1 MKNPTEHSQQD
12 LSLSKTE
19 VDQLLVE
26 WHQNPVDYVSNI
38 CIHQLFEYQVE
49 KTPEQIA
56 VIFEDKQ
63 LSYQELNQRAN
74 QLAHYLQ
81 TLNAKPEVLVG
92 ICLERS
98 LEMIVGLLAILKA
111 GGAYV
116 PLDPAYPSERLA
128 LMLEDSQL
136 PILLTQQHL
145 LSKLPEHQAHVVCL
159 DSDQEAITQHSQ
171 ENLTCLVT
179 DENLSYVIYTSGST
193 GKPKGVA
200 IEHHSAVAL
209 LHWAREVFTTEDLA
223 GVLAATSICF
233 DLSVFEIFVPLCWG
247 GKVIL
252 AENPLYLPSL
262 PAAQEVT
269 LINTVPSAI
278 AELLRIQGIP
288 TSVRTVNLAGE
299 PLQNRLVQQIYELD
313 NIQKVFNLYGP
324 TEDTTYSTFSL
335 VKKGDSS
342 VTIGRPIA
350 KTSCLILDE
359 HMQPV
364 PTGVSGELY
373 ITGDGL
379 ARGYLNRPELTDQR
393 FIPNPFNNSKFKIPY
408 SNAKGVQNS
417 KLYKTGDLARYLPDG
432 NIEYIGRIDQ
442 QVKIRGFRIEL
453 GEIETALWQ
462 HPEVQEAVVIARE
475 FSPGDQRLVA
485 YVVPKPE
492 TPDTNT
498 EQILQLHQ
506 ILWDGVYSQD
516 STDRDPTF
524 NISGWNNS
532 YTGLP
537 IPTEEMSEWV
547 DHTVARIL
555 CLQPQRVLEIG
566 CGLGLLLFRI
576 APHCSHYVGTDIS
589 AAAIHYLEEQLQKN
603 QPDCSSIKLLATT
616 ADDLSGIETEV
627 FDTVVLNSVIQYFP
641 GIDYLVSVLERAVQV
656 VKPGGCIFIG
666 DVRCL
671 PLLKAFHTSVQLYQA
686 ADTLSL
692 VQLQQR
698 ITDQISGDKELVID
712 PAFFTALKQ
721 HLPQISHVEIQLK
734 RGVHHN
740 ELTRFR
746 YDVILHVATEVYPTK
761 EPVWLNWQPSLT
773 LAKIC
778 QILTEQEPEALA
790 IARIPNTRVLAD
802 IKAIEQIW
810 SNNNFK
816 TVGELRSA
824 WQQNTDSIGIDPED
838 LWNFSQELPYKI
850 DINWSSS
857 EIDGSYDIILQRHS
871 TVETEFS
878 GRQVLL
884 TFPQKTFHPQSWNSY
899 ANNPTPV
906 KVLQRTFVANLRRF
920 LKQKLPDHMIP
931 SRFVQLSALP
941 LTANGKVD
949 RKALPAPA
957 QTLNGSENFVAPRTP
972 IEEGVAEIWSKVLGI
987 KNIGVHDNFL
997 ALGGHSLL
1005 AFQILCRIRDIF
1017 QVELPMRHFFEAA
1030 SIAEMA
1036 QSIRK
1041 AQQED
1046 KGCSV
1051 LPIQSIGRDACGGR
1065 SQRDLPLSFGQERLW
1080 FLDQLVPNHAF
1091 YNVPEA
1097 FRLRGVLN
1105 ATILEQSLHEI
1116 INRHEVLRT
1125 TYSSVNGEPIQVIHS
1140 TFPIKLL
1147 VVNLQG
1153 LSPDEQESQVRQ
1165 IILEQAQ
1172 RPFDLVQGPLL
1183 RTTLLQLSSEE
1194 HIFLLNLHHIL
1205 CDDWSLSVLFKELSA
1220 LYQAFSTGN
1229 PSSLPDLAIQYA
1241 DFAAWQ
1247 RQWLQG
1253 EILDN
1258 KLAYWQQNLSGSLPV
1273 LELPTDYP
1281 RPLEPTYQGTR
1292 QSVVI
1297 PKSLTDALNALSRQ
1311 EGTTLFMTLLAAFQT
1326 LLFRY
1331 TGQEDI
1337 LVGAPI
1343 SNRHRSE
1350 LEGLIGFLLNTL
1362 VLRTNLS
1369 GSPSFR
1375 QLLGRVREVALS
1387 GYTYQDLPF
1396 EKLVD
1401 ALQIKRDLNQNPLIS
1416 VMFHL
1421 QNTPMP
1427 KLSVPGLT
1435 MNRLG
1440 IDNGTSKFDLYLE
1453 LRETA
1458 AGISGNLEYST
1469 DLFKAETIALMVEH
1483 FSTLLQSIVS
1493 NPDQTIS
1500 NLPLLTVPGDQQAQQ
1515 ISNGNVDLRDLPEPE
1530 MDRSDLEAAFV
1541 APRTPI
1547 EEQMAEIWSRVL
1559 AIAQVGIHD
1568 NFFELGGNSLLAA
1581 QLIFYVRETFQVDLP
1596 LKSLFEK
1603 STVEALAQVIETV
1616 RRDGVF
1622 ALTSAIDLKS
1632 EVVLDPAIDA
1642 QGRAVAQVNEP
1653 RHIFLTG
1660 ATGFLGAFLL
1670 DELLH
1675 QTQAKIYCLV
1685 RSPNEHEGLKK
1696 LQQNLEKYSLNHP
1709 NFSSHVIPILGD
1721 LEQPFLGLPREQ
1733 FEKLALQ
1740 IDTIYHGAA
1749 QINFAKPYSVLKASN
1764 VLGTQE
1770 VLRLACLGKIKPVN
1784 YISTIAVFGAIN
1796 HFTGLKVV
1804 AENDDIEPCKDYVAL
1819 DIGYAQTKWV
1829 AENLVWIAKSRGI
1842 PVSIFRT
1849 GFLMGHSGTGI
1860 AHTKDA
1866 FVPRIIKGC
1875 IQLGSYPE
1883 LLDQKEEMI
1892 PVDYASRAIVHLS
1905 KKPESLGKAF
1915 HIVPPPDQNMGLLEL
1930 FEFIYDYGYQL
1941 KKLPYIQWKEEL
1953 IANLRHS
1960 QENVLHP
1967 LLPMMSEKV
1976 YQNSLTIM
1984 ELYQN
1989 TVHYDCQNTL
1999 NGLADSAILCPPMDA
2014 KLMDK
2019 YFSHFISS
2027 GFLNSP
2033 HSRQE

>member
-1 MKNPTEHSQQD
+1 MKNSTESSQQD
-12 LSLSKTE
+12 LSLPKIE
-19 VDQLLVE
+19 VDHLLLE
-26 WHQNPVDYVSNI
+26 WHQNPAVYVNDI

-63 LSYQELNQRAN
+63 VSYQELNQQAN

-81 TLNAKPEVLVG
+81 TLNVQPEVLVG

-136 PILLTQQHL
+136 SILLTQQNL
-145 LSKLPEHQAHVVCL
+145 LSKLPEHQAHIVCL
-159 DSDQEAITQHSQ
+159 DSDREAITQHNQ
-171 ENLTCLVT
+171 ENLISLVT
-179 DENLSYVIYTSGST
+179 DKNLSYVIYTSGST

-200 IEHHSAVAL
+200 IEHHSTVAL

-233 DLSVFEIFVPLCWG
+233 DLSVFEIFVPLSWG

-252 AENPLYLPSL
+252 AENALYLSTL
-262 PAAQEVT
+262 LAAQEVT

-288 TSVRTVNLAGE
+288 ASVRTVNLAGE
-299 PLQNRLVQQIYELD
+299 PLQNRLVQQIYALE

-324 TEDTTYSTFSL
+324 TEDTTYSTFAL
-335 VKKGDSS
+335 VKKGDSI
-342 VTIGRPIA
+342 VTIGRAIA
-350 KTSCLILDE
+350 NTYCLLLDE
-359 HMQPV
+359 QMQIV

-373 ITGDGL
+373 IGGEGL

-393 FIPNPFNNSKFKIPY
+393 FILSPFISEPGGDTKQMVK
-408 SNAKGVQNS
+408 KQR
-417 KLYKTGDLARYLPDG
+417 LYKTGDLARYLPDG

-462 HPEVQEAVVIARE
+462 HPDVQEVVVIAKE

-485 YVVPKPE
+485 YVVLKPE
-492 TPDTNT
+492 SSDTN
-498 EQILQLHQ
+498 
-506 ILWDGVYSQD
+506 
-516 STDRDPTF
+516 
-524 NISGWNNS
+524 
-532 YTGLP
+532 
-537 IPTEEMSEWV
+537 
-547 DHTVARIL
+547 
-555 CLQPQRVLEIG
+555 
-566 CGLGLLLFRI
+566 
-576 APHCSHYVGTDIS
+576 VG
-589 AAAIHYLEEQLQKN
+589 
-603 QPDCSSIKLLATT
+603 
-616 ADDLSGIETEV
+616 
-627 FDTVVLNSVIQYFP
+627 
-641 GIDYLVSVLERAVQV
+641 
-656 VKPGGCIFIG
+656 
-666 DVRCL
+666 
-671 PLLKAFHTSVQLYQA
+671 
-686 ADTLSL
+686 
-692 VQLQQR
+692 
-698 ITDQISGDKELVID
+698 
-712 PAFFTALKQ
+712 
-721 HLPQISHVEIQLK
+721 
-734 RGVHHN
+734 
-740 ELTRFR
+740 
-746 YDVILHVATEVYPTK
+746 
-761 EPVWLNWQPSLT
+761 
-773 LAKIC
+773 
-778 QILTEQEPEALA
+778 
-790 IARIPNTRVLAD
+790 
-802 IKAIEQIW
+802 
-810 SNNNFK
+810 
-816 TVGELRSA
+816 
-824 WQQNTDSIGIDPED
+824 
-838 LWNFSQELPYKI
+838 
-850 DINWSSS
+850 
-857 EIDGSYDIILQRHS
+857 
-871 TVETEFS
+871 
-878 GRQVLL
+878 
-884 TFPQKTFHPQSWNSY
+884 
-899 ANNPTPV
+899 
-906 KVLQRTFVANLRRF
+906 NLRRF
-920 LKQKLPDHMIP
+920 LKQKLPDYMIP

-949 RKALPAPA
+949 RKALPAPVK
-957 QTLNGSENFVAPRTP
+957 TLNANEKFVAPRTP
-972 IEEGVAEIWSKVLGI
+972 IEERVAEIWSNLLGL

-1017 QVELPMRHFFEAA
+1017 QVELPMRHFFEAPTI
-1030 SIAEMA
+1030 SEIAD
-1036 QSIRK
+1036 SIRQ

-1046 KGCSV
+1046 IGCSV
-1051 LPIQSIGRDACGGR
+1051 VPIQSIGRDGN
-1065 SQRDLPLSFGQERLW
+1065 LPLSFGQERLW

-1105 ATILEQSLHEI
+1105 ATILEQSLNEI
-1116 INRHEVLRT
+1116 INRHEILRT
-1125 TYSSVNGEPIQVIHS
+1125 TYSSLNGQPIQVIHS

-1153 LSPDEQESQVRQ
+1153 LSPDDRESQVRQ
-1165 IILEQAQ
+1165 LILEEAQ

-1205 CDDWSLSVLFKELSA
+1205 GDDWSLNLLFEELSV

-1229 PSSLPDLAIQYA
+1229 PSPLPDLAIQYA

-1258 KLAYWQQNLSGSLPV
+1258 KLAYWQQHLSGSLPI
-1273 LELPTDYP
+1273 LELPIDYP
-1281 RPLEPTYQGTR
+1281 RPLEPRYQGAR

-1297 PKSLTDALNALSRQ
+1297 PKSLTDALNVLSRQ

-1337 LVGAPI
+1337 LVAAPI

-1387 GYTYQDLPF
+1387 GYTHQDLPF

-1401 ALQIKRDLNQNPLIS
+1401 ALQIKRDFNQNPLIS
-1416 VMFHL
+1416 VMFNL
-1421 QNTPMP
+1421 QNTPTP
-1427 KLSVPGLT
+1427 KLTVPGLT
-1435 MNRLG
+1435 MNPLE

-1458 AGISGNLEYST
+1458 AGILGNLEYNT
-1469 DLFKAETIALMVEH
+1469 DLFKAETIALMVEN

-1500 NLPLLTVPGDQQAQQ
+1500 NFPLLTFPGDRQTQRVY
-1515 ISNGNVDLRDLPEPE
+1515 NGNIDIRSLPEPE
-1530 MDRSDLEAAFV
+1530 VDRSDLQAVFV

-1547 EEQMAEIWSRVL
+1547 EEQMAKIWSRVL
-1559 AIAQVGIHD
+1559 ATEEVGIHD
-1568 NFFELGGNSLLAA
+1568 NFFELGGNSLLAS
-1581 QLIFYVRETFQVDLP
+1581 QLIFFVRETFQVDLP
-1596 LKSLFEK
+1596 LRSLFEK
-1603 STVEALAQVIETV
+1603 STIEALAQVIETV
-1616 RRDGVF
+1616 RRDGVS
-1622 ALTSAIDLKS
+1622 ALASAIDLKS

-1642 QGRAVAQVNEP
+1642 QGRSVAQVNEL

-1670 DELLH
+1670 DELLN

-1685 RSPNEHEGLKK
+1685 RSKNEHEGLKK
-1696 LQQNLEKYSLNHP
+1696 IQQNLEKYALHHP
-1709 NFSSHVIPILGD
+1709 NFSSHVIAIPGD
-1721 LEQPFLGLPREQ
+1721 LEQPYLGLPTEQ
-1733 FEKLALQ
+1733 FKKLALQ
-1740 IDTIYHGAA
+1740 IDAIYHSAA
-1749 QINFAKPYSVLKASN
+1749 QVNFAKPYSVIKESN

-1770 VLRLACLGKIKPVN
+1770 VLRLACLGKIKPMH
-1784 YISTIAVFGAIN
+1784 YISTIAVFGAIS
-1796 HFTGLKVV
+1796 HFTGQKVV
-1804 AENDDIEPCKDYVAL
+1804 YEDDNIESCKDYLAL
-1819 DIGYAQTKWV
+1819 DLGYAQTKWV

-1842 PVSIFRT
+1842 PVSIYRT
-1849 GFLMGHSGTGI
+1849 GFLMGHNSTGI

-1883 LLDQKEEMI
+1883 LIDQKEELI

-1905 KKPESLGKAF
+1905 KKQESLGKAF
-1915 HIVPPPDQNMGLLEL
+1915 HIVPPPDQNIGLIDL
-1930 FEFIYDYGYQL
+1930 FEFICSYGYQL
-1941 KKLPYIQWKEEL
+1941 NKLPYTQWKDEL
-1953 IANLRHS
+1953 ITNFRHS

-1989 TVHYDCQNTL
+1989 TVDYDYQNTL
-1999 NGLADSAILCPPMDA
+1999 NGLADSAIVCPPMDV
-2014 KLMDK
+2014 KLLDK
-2019 YFSHFISS
+2019 YLSYFVSS

-2033 HSRQE
+2033 SLRQE

>member
-1 MKNPTEHSQQD
+1 MKNSTESSQQD
-12 LSLSKTE
+12 LSLPKIE
-19 VDQLLVE
+19 VDQLLLE
-26 WHQNPVDYVSNI
+26 WHQNPAVYVNDI

-63 LSYQELNQRAN
+63 VSYQELNQRAN

-81 TLNAKPEVLVG
+81 TLNVQPEVLVG

-136 PILLTQQHL
+136 SILLTKQNL
-145 LSKLPEHQAHVVCL
+145 LSKFPEYQAHIVCL
-159 DSDQEAITQHSQ
+159 DSDSEAITQQNQ
-171 ENLTCLVT
+171 ENLISLVT
-179 DENLSYVIYTSGST
+179 DKNLSYVIYTSGST

-200 IEHHSAVAL
+200 IEHHSTVAL

-233 DLSVFEIFVPLCWG
+233 DLSVFEIFVPLSWG

-252 AENPLYLPSL
+252 AENALYLPTL
-262 PAAQEVT
+262 LAAQQVT

-288 TSVRTVNLAGE
+288 ASVRTVNLAGE
-299 PLQNRLVQQIYELD
+299 PLQNRLVQQIYALD

-324 TEDTTYSTFSL
+324 TEDTTYSTFAL
-335 VKKGDSS
+335 VKKGDSI
-342 VTIGRPIA
+342 VTIGRAIA
-350 KTSCLILDE
+350 NTYCLLLDE
-359 HMQPV
+359 QMQIV

-373 ITGDGL
+373 IGGQGL

-393 FIPNPFNNSKFKIPY
+393 FIPDPFISEPGGDTKQMVK
-408 SNAKGVQNS
+408 KQR
-417 KLYKTGDLARYLPDG
+417 LYKTGDLARYLPDG
-432 NIEYIGRIDQ
+432 NIEYIGRNDQ

-462 HPEVQEAVVIARE
+462 HPDVQEAVVIAKE
-475 FSPGDQRLVA
+475 FSPSDQRLIA
-485 YVVPKPE
+485 YVVLKPE
-492 TPDTNT
+492 SSDTN
-498 EQILQLHQ
+498 
-506 ILWDGVYSQD
+506 
-516 STDRDPTF
+516 
-524 NISGWNNS
+524 
-532 YTGLP
+532 
-537 IPTEEMSEWV
+537 
-547 DHTVARIL
+547 
-555 CLQPQRVLEIG
+555 
-566 CGLGLLLFRI
+566 
-576 APHCSHYVGTDIS
+576 VG
-589 AAAIHYLEEQLQKN
+589 
-603 QPDCSSIKLLATT
+603 
-616 ADDLSGIETEV
+616 
-627 FDTVVLNSVIQYFP
+627 
-641 GIDYLVSVLERAVQV
+641 
-656 VKPGGCIFIG
+656 
-666 DVRCL
+666 
-671 PLLKAFHTSVQLYQA
+671 
-686 ADTLSL
+686 
-692 VQLQQR
+692 
-698 ITDQISGDKELVID
+698 
-712 PAFFTALKQ
+712 
-721 HLPQISHVEIQLK
+721 
-734 RGVHHN
+734 
-740 ELTRFR
+740 
-746 YDVILHVATEVYPTK
+746 
-761 EPVWLNWQPSLT
+761 
-773 LAKIC
+773 
-778 QILTEQEPEALA
+778 
-790 IARIPNTRVLAD
+790 
-802 IKAIEQIW
+802 
-810 SNNNFK
+810 
-816 TVGELRSA
+816 
-824 WQQNTDSIGIDPED
+824 
-838 LWNFSQELPYKI
+838 
-850 DINWSSS
+850 
-857 EIDGSYDIILQRHS
+857 
-871 TVETEFS
+871 
-878 GRQVLL
+878 
-884 TFPQKTFHPQSWNSY
+884 
-899 ANNPTPV
+899 
-906 KVLQRTFVANLRRF
+906 NLRRF
-920 LKQKLPDHMIP
+920 LKQKLPDYMIP
-931 SRFVQLSALP
+931 ARFVQLSALP

-949 RKALPAPA
+949 RQALPATV
-957 QTLNGSENFVAPRTP
+957 QTFNANEKFVAPRTP
-972 IEEGVAEIWSKVLGI
+972 IEERVAEIWSNVLGL

-1017 QVELPMRHFFEAA
+1017 QVELPMRHFFETPTISEIAD
-1030 SIAEMA
+1030 SII
-1036 QSIRK
+1036 Q

-1046 KGCSV
+1046 RGCSV
-1051 LPIQSIGRDACGGR
+1051 VPIQSIGRDD
-1065 SQRDLPLSFGQERLW
+1065 DLPLSFGQERLW
-1080 FLDQLVPNHAF
+1080 FLNELVPNHAF
-1091 YNVPEA
+1091 YNVSEA

-1105 ATILEQSLHEI
+1105 STILEQSLNEI
-1116 INRHEVLRT
+1116 INRHEILRT
-1125 TYSSVNGEPIQVIHS
+1125 TYSSLKGQPIQVIHS

-1153 LSPDEQESQVRQ
+1153 LSPDDRESQVRQ
-1165 IILEQAQ
+1165 IILEEAQ
-1172 RPFDLVQGPLL
+1172 RPFDLVQGTLL

-1205 CDDWSLSVLFKELSA
+1205 CDDWSLSVLFEELST

-1229 PSSLPDLAIQYA
+1229 PSPLPDLAIQYA

-1258 KLAYWQQNLSGSLPV
+1258 KLAYWQQHLSGSLPI
-1273 LELPTDYP
+1273 LELPSDYP
-1281 RPLEPTYQGTR
+1281 RPLEPRYQGAR
-1292 QSVVI
+1292 QSVLI
-1297 PKSLTDALNALSRQ
+1297 PKSLTDALNVLSRQ

-1369 GSPSFR
+1369 DSPSFR
-1375 QLLGRVREVALS
+1375 QLLGRVREVALW

-1401 ALQIKRDLNQNPLIS
+1401 ALQIERDLNQNPLIS
-1416 VMFHL
+1416 VMFNL
-1421 QNTPMP
+1421 QNTPRP
-1427 KLSVPGLT
+1427 KLTVPGLT
-1435 MNRLG
+1435 MNRLE

-1458 AGISGNLEYST
+1458 AGISGNLEYNT
-1469 DLFKAETIALMVEH
+1469 DLFKAETIALMVEN

-1500 NLPLLTVPGDQQAQQ
+1500 NLPLLTFPSDRLILGDRQTKR
-1515 ISNGNVDLRDLPEPE
+1515 IYNGNIDIRSLPEAE
-1530 MDRSDLEAAFV
+1530 MDRSDLKAAFV

-1559 AIAQVGIHD
+1559 AIAEVGIHD
-1568 NFFELGGNSLLAA
+1568 NFFELGGNSLLAS
-1581 QLIFYVRETFQVDLP
+1581 QLIFFVRETFQVDLP
-1596 LKSLFEK
+1596 LKTLFEK
-1603 STVEALAQVIETV
+1603 STIEALAQVIETV
-1616 RRDGVF
+1616 RRVGVS

-1642 QGRAVAQVNEP
+1642 QGRPVAQVNEL
-1653 RHIFLTG
+1653 RHVFLTG

-1696 LQQNLEKYSLNHP
+1696 IQQNLEKYSLHHP
-1709 NFSSHVIPILGD
+1709 NFSSRMIAIPGD
-1721 LEQPFLGLPREQ
+1721 LEQPYLGLSSKQ
-1733 FEKLALQ
+1733 FEKLALE
-1740 IDTIYHGAA
+1740 IDAIYHSAA
-1749 QINFAKPYSVLKASN
+1749 QVNFAKPYSVIKKSN

-1770 VLRLACLGKIKPVN
+1770 VLRLACLGKIKPMH
-1784 YISTIAVFGAIN
+1784 YISTIAVFGAIS

-1804 AENDDIEPCKDYVAL
+1804 YEDDDIEPCKDYVAL
-1819 DIGYAQTKWV
+1819 DLGYAQTKWV
-1829 AENLVWIAKSRGI
+1829 AENLVWVAKSRGI
-1842 PVSIFRT
+1842 PVSIYRT

-1883 LLDQKEEMI
+1883 LIDQKEELI
-1892 PVDYASRAIVHLS
+1892 PVDYAARAIVHLS
-1905 KKPESLGKAF
+1905 KKQESLGKAF
-1915 HIVPPPDQNMGLLEL
+1915 HIVPPPDQNIGLIEL
-1930 FEFIYDYGYQL
+1930 FEFICSSGYEL
-1941 KKLPYIQWKEEL
+1941 KKLPYTQWKDEL
-1953 IANLRHS
+1953 IANFRHS

-1976 YQNSLTIM
+1976 YKNSLTIM

-1989 TVHYDCQNTL
+1989 TVDYDYQNTL
-1999 NGLADSAILCPPMDA
+1999 KGLADSAIVCPPMDV
-2014 KLMDK
+2014 KLLNK
-2019 YFSHFISS
+2019 YLSYFVSS

-2033 HSRQE
+2033 PLRQE

>member
-1 MKNPTEHSQQD
+1 MKNPTERSQQD
-12 LSLSKTE
+12 LALPTTE
-19 VDQLLVE
+19 VDQLLLE
-26 WHQNPVDYVSNI
+26 WHENPADYVSNI
-38 CIHQLFEYQVE
+38 CIHQLFEYQAE

-63 LSYQELNQRAN
+63 LSYQELNQQAN

-145 LSKLPEHQAHVVCL
+145 LSKLPKHQAHVVCL
-159 DSDQEAITQHSQ
+159 DSDREAITQQSQ
-171 ENLTCLVT
+171 ENLTSIVT

-233 DLSVFEIFVPLCWG
+233 DLSVFEIFVPLSWG

-252 AENPLYLPSL
+252 AENALYLPSL
-262 PAAQEVT
+262 PAAQQVT

-278 AELLRIQGIP
+278 AELLRINGIP
-288 TSVRTVNLAGE
+288 ASVRTVNLAGE

-324 TEDTTYSTFSL
+324 TEDTTYSTFTL
-335 VKKGDSS
+335 VKKGDSI

-350 KTSCLILDE
+350 NTSCLILDE

-379 ARGYLNRPELTDQR
+379 ARGYLNRPELTNER
-393 FIPNPFNNSKFKIPY
+393 FIPNPFEE
-408 SNAKGVQNS
+408 AGGRRQEAGGS

-442 QVKIRGFRIEL
+442 QVKIRGFRIEI

-462 HPEVQEAVVIARE
+462 HPDVQEAVVIARE

-492 TPDTNT
+492 PPDTNAQ
-498 EQILQLHQ
+498 EILQLHQ

-516 STDRDPTF
+516 SIDRDPTF

-547 DHTVARIL
+547 DRTVARIL
-555 CLQPQRVLEIG
+555 SLQPQRVLEIG

-576 APHCSHYVGTDIS
+576 SPHCSHYVGTDIS
-589 AAAIHYLEEQLQKN
+589 AAAIRYLEQQLQKN
-603 QPDCSSIKLLATT
+603 QHDYSSIKLFATT
-616 ADDLSGIETEV
+616 ADDLSGIEAEV

-698 ITDQISGDKELVID
+698 ITDQISEDKELVID

-746 YDVILHVATEVYPTK
+746 YDVILHVGTEVYPTE

-778 QILTEQEPEALA
+778 QILTEQEPEVLA

-824 WQQNTDSIGIDPED
+824 WQQNTDAIAIDPED
-838 LWNFSQELPYKI
+838 LWNLSQELPYKI
-850 DINWSSS
+850 DINWSD
-857 EIDGSYDIILQRHS
+857 IDGSYDIILQRHS
-871 TVETEFS
+871 TVETEVS

-884 TFPQKTFHPQSWNSY
+884 TFPEKTFHPQSWNSY

-920 LKQKLPDHMIP
+920 LKHKLPGHMIP

-949 RKALPAPA
+949 RKALPTPA
-957 QTLNGSENFVAPRTP
+957 QTLNASENFVAPRTP

-1017 QVELPMRHFFEAA
+1017 QVELLMRHFFEAA
-1030 SIAEMA
+1030 TIAEMA

-1051 LPIQSIGRDACGGR
+1051 PIQSIGRD
-1065 SQRDLPLSFGQERLW
+1065 SDLPLSFGQERLW

-1105 ATILEQSLHEI
+1105 ATILEQSLNEI

-1125 TYSSVNGEPIQVIHS
+1125 TYSSLNGQPIQVIHS

-1153 LSPDEQESQVRQ
+1153 LSLDEQESQVRQ
-1165 IILEQAQ
+1165 IIFEEAQ

-1183 RTTLLQLSSEE
+1183 RTTLLQLRKEE
-1194 HIFLLNLHHIL
+1194 HILLLNLHHIL
-1205 CDDWSLSVLFKELSA
+1205 CDDWSLSVLFEELSA
-1220 LYQAFSTGN
+1220 LYQAFSTDN
-1229 PSSLPDLAIQYA
+1229 PSPLPDLAIQYA

-1258 KLAYWQQNLSGSLPV
+1258 KLAYWQKHLSGSLPI

-1281 RPLEPTYQGTR
+1281 RPLEPTYQGAR

-1297 PKSLTDALNALSRQ
+1297 PKSLTDALNVLSRQ

-1375 QLLGRVREVALS
+1375 KLLGRVREVALS

-1396 EKLVD
+1396 EQLVD
-1401 ALQIKRDLNQNPLIS
+1401 ALEIKRDLKQNPLIS

-1427 KLSVPGLT
+1427 KLTVPGLT

-1500 NLPLLTVPGDQQAQQ
+1500 NLPLLKVPGDQQAQW

-1547 EEQMAEIWSRVL
+1547 ESQMAEIWSRVL
-1559 AIAQVGIHD
+1559 AIAEVGIHD

-1581 QLIFYVRETFQVDLP
+1581 KLIFLVRETFQVDLP

-1603 STVEALAQVIETV
+1603 STVEALAQVIEAV
-1616 RRDGVF
+1616 RRDGVS

-1632 EVVLDPAIDA
+1632 EAVLDPAIDA
-1642 QGRAVAQVNEP
+1642 QGRTVAQVDEL

-1685 RSPNEHEGLKK
+1685 RSSIEHEGLKK
-1696 LQQNLEKYSLNHP
+1696 LQQNLEKYSLHHP

-1749 QINFAKPYSVLKASN
+1749 QINFAKPYSVLKTSN

-1784 YISTIAVFGAIN
+1784 YISSIAVFGAIN
-1796 HFTGLKVV
+1796 HFTGQKVV
-1804 AENDDIEPCKDYVAL
+1804 YENDDIESFKNYVAL

-1829 AENLVWIAKSRGI
+1829 AESLVWIAKSRGI

-1883 LLDQKEEMI
+1883 LVDQKEELI
-1892 PVDYASRAIVHLS
+1892 PVDYATRAIVHLS

-1915 HIVPPPDQNMGLLEL
+1915 HIVPPPDQNIDLIQL
-1930 FEFIYDYGYQL
+1930 FEFICGYGYQL
-1941 KKLPYIQWKEEL
+1941 KKLPYTQWKDEL

-1989 TVHYDCQNTL
+1989 TVDYDSQNTL
-1999 NGLADSAILCPPMDA
+1999 NGLADSEIFSPPMDA
-2014 KLMDK
+2014 KLLDK
-2019 YFSHFISS
+2019 YFSYFIRS
-2027 GFLNSP
+2027 GFLNLP
-2033 HSRQE
+2033 PSRQE

>member
-1 MKNPTEHSQQD
+1 MKNSTEHSQQD
-12 LSLSKTE
+12 LNLPKTE
-19 VDQLLVE
+19 VNQLLLE
-26 WHQNPVDYVSNI
+26 WNEHPGNYVSNI

-63 LSYQELNQRAN
+63 VSYQELNQRAN

-81 TLNAKPEVLVG
+81 TLNVKPEFLVG
-92 ICLERS
+92 ICVERS
-98 LEMIVGLLAILKA
+98 LEMIIGLLAILKA

-136 PILLTQQHL
+136 PILLTQQNL
-145 LSKLPEHQAHVVCL
+145 LSKLPKHQAHIVCL
-159 DSDQEAITQHSQ
+159 DSDEEAITQQSQ
-171 ENLTCLVT
+171 ENLTSLVT

-209 LHWAREVFTTEDLA
+209 LHWAREVFTTKDLA

-233 DLSVFEIFVPLCWG
+233 DLSVFEIFVPLSWG

-252 AENPLYLPSL
+252 AENALYLPRL
-262 PAAQEVT
+262 LAAQEVT

-278 AELLRIQGIP
+278 AELLRINGIP

-324 TEDTTYSTFSL
+324 TEDTTYSTFTL

-342 VTIGRPIA
+342 VTIGRAIA
-350 KTSCLILDE
+350 NTSCLILDE
-359 HMQPV
+359 QMQPV
-364 PTGVSGELY
+364 PIGVSGELY
-373 ITGDGL
+373 IAGEGL

-393 FIPNPFNNSKFKIPY
+393 FIPNPFINEPSGDTKQIVK
-408 SNAKGVQNS
+408 KQR
-417 KLYKTGDLARYLPDG
+417 LYKTGDLARYLPDG

-462 HPEVQEAVVIARE
+462 HPDVQEAVVIARE

-492 TPDTNT
+492 SPDTN
-498 EQILQLHQ
+498 
-506 ILWDGVYSQD
+506 
-516 STDRDPTF
+516 
-524 NISGWNNS
+524 
-532 YTGLP
+532 
-537 IPTEEMSEWV
+537 
-547 DHTVARIL
+547 
-555 CLQPQRVLEIG
+555 
-566 CGLGLLLFRI
+566 
-576 APHCSHYVGTDIS
+576 VG
-589 AAAIHYLEEQLQKN
+589 
-603 QPDCSSIKLLATT
+603 
-616 ADDLSGIETEV
+616 
-627 FDTVVLNSVIQYFP
+627 
-641 GIDYLVSVLERAVQV
+641 
-656 VKPGGCIFIG
+656 
-666 DVRCL
+666 
-671 PLLKAFHTSVQLYQA
+671 
-686 ADTLSL
+686 
-692 VQLQQR
+692 
-698 ITDQISGDKELVID
+698 
-712 PAFFTALKQ
+712 
-721 HLPQISHVEIQLK
+721 
-734 RGVHHN
+734 
-740 ELTRFR
+740 
-746 YDVILHVATEVYPTK
+746 
-761 EPVWLNWQPSLT
+761 
-773 LAKIC
+773 
-778 QILTEQEPEALA
+778 
-790 IARIPNTRVLAD
+790 
-802 IKAIEQIW
+802 
-810 SNNNFK
+810 
-816 TVGELRSA
+816 
-824 WQQNTDSIGIDPED
+824 
-838 LWNFSQELPYKI
+838 
-850 DINWSSS
+850 
-857 EIDGSYDIILQRHS
+857 
-871 TVETEFS
+871 
-878 GRQVLL
+878 
-884 TFPQKTFHPQSWNSY
+884 
-899 ANNPTPV
+899 
-906 KVLQRTFVANLRRF
+906 NLRRF

-949 RKALPAPA
+949 RQALPAPA
-957 QTLNGSENFVAPRTP
+957 QTLNASEKFVAPHTP
-972 IEEGVAEIWSKVLGI
+972 IEERVAEIWSTVLGL
-987 KNIGVHDNFL
+987 KNIGVHNNFL

-1030 SIAEMA
+1030 TIAEMA
-1036 QSIRK
+1036 ESIRK
-1041 AQQED
+1041 AQEED
-1046 KGCSV
+1046 KGCSI
-1051 LPIQSIGRDACGGR
+1051 LPIQSIGRDER
-1065 SQRDLPLSFGQERLW
+1065 SDRYLPLSFGQERLW

-1105 ATILEQSLHEI
+1105 ATILEQSLNEI

-1125 TYSSVNGEPIQVIHS
+1125 TYASVKGQPIQVIHS
-1140 TFPIKLL
+1140 NFPIKLL

-1153 LSPDEQESQVRQ
+1153 LSPDDQESQVSQ
-1165 IILEQAQ
+1165 MILEEAQ

-1205 CDDWSLSVLFKELSA
+1205 CDDWSLNVLFEELSA

-1229 PSSLPDLAIQYA
+1229 PSPLPDLAIQYA

-1258 KLAYWQQNLSGSLPV
+1258 KLAYWQQNLSGSLPI

-1281 RPLEPTYQGTR
+1281 RPLEPTYQGAR

-1326 LLFRY
+1326 LLYHY

-1337 LVGAPI
+1337 LIGAPI

-1375 QLLGRVREVALS
+1375 QLLGRVREVALW

-1396 EKLVD
+1396 EKLID
-1401 ALQIKRDLNQNPLIS
+1401 ALEIKRDLKQNPLIS

-1427 KLSVPGLT
+1427 KLTVPGLT

-1483 FSTLLQSIVS
+1483 FSTLLQNIVS

-1500 NLPLLTVPGDQQAQQ
+1500 NLPLLKVPEYQQ
-1515 ISNGNVDLRDLPEPE
+1515 ILGDRQTHRGGNVDLRSLPEPE

-1547 EEQMAEIWSRVL
+1547 EEQMTEIWSRVL
-1559 AIAQVGIHD
+1559 AIAEVGIHD
-1568 NFFELGGNSLLAA
+1568 NFFELGGNSLLAS
-1581 QLIFYVRETFQVDLP
+1581 QLIFFVRETFQVDLP
-1596 LKSLFEK
+1596 LKTLFEK
-1603 STVEALAQVIETV
+1603 STVEGLVQVIETV
-1616 RRDGVF
+1616 RRDGVSS
-1622 ALTSAIDLKS
+1622 LTSAIDLKS

-1642 QGRAVAQVNEP
+1642 QGRAVAQVNEL

-1660 ATGFLGAFLL
+1660 ATGYLGAFLI
-1670 DELLH
+1670 DELLQ

-1696 LQQNLEKYSLNHP
+1696 IQQNLEKYSLHHP
-1709 NFSSHVIPILGD
+1709 NFSSHVIPIPGD
-1721 LEQPFLGLPREQ
+1721 LEQPYLGLSIEQ

-1740 IDTIYHGAA
+1740 IDVIYHSAA
-1749 QINFAKPYSVLKASN
+1749 QVNFAKPYSAIKAPN

-1770 VLRLACLGKIKPVN
+1770 VLRLACLGKIKPMH
-1784 YISTIAVFGAIN
+1784 YISTVAVFGAIN
-1796 HFTGLKVV
+1796 HFTGQKVV
-1804 AENDDIEPCKDYVAL
+1804 YEDDNIELSKDYVAL
-1819 DIGYAQTKWV
+1819 DLGYSQTKWV
-1829 AENLVWIAKSRGI
+1829 AENLVWVAKSRGI

-1849 GFLMGHSGTGI
+1849 GFLMGHSSTGI
-1860 AHTKDA
+1860 ANTKDA
-1866 FVPRIIKGC
+1866 FVPRVIKGC
-1875 IQLGSYPE
+1875 IQLGSFPE
-1883 LLDQKEEMI
+1883 LIDQKEELL
-1892 PVDYASRAIVHLS
+1892 PVDYATKAIVHLS
-1905 KKPESLGKAF
+1905 KKQESLGKTF
-1915 HIVPPPDQNMGLLEL
+1915 HIVPPPDQNISIIEL
-1930 FEFIYDYGYQL
+1930 FEFICSYGYQL
-1941 KKLPYIQWKEEL
+1941 KKLPYTQWKDEL
-1953 IANLRHS
+1953 IANFRDS

-1989 TVHYDCQNTL
+1989 TVDYDYQNTL
-1999 NGLADSAILCPPMDA
+1999 DGLADSAIVCPPMDA
-2014 KLMDK
+2014 KLLDK
-2019 YFSHFISS
+2019 YFSYFISS

-2033 HSRQE
+2033 PSR

>member
-1 MKNPTEHSQQD
+1 MKNSPESSQKD
-12 LSLSKTE
+12 LSLPKIE
-19 VDQLLVE
+19 VDQMLLE
-26 WHQNPVDYVSNI
+26 WQENPAVYVNDI

-63 LSYQELNQRAN
+63 VSYQELNQRAN

-81 TLNAKPEVLVG
+81 TLNVKPEVLVG
-92 ICLERS
+92 IFLERS

-136 PILLTQQHL
+136 SILLTQQNL
-145 LSKLPEHQAHVVCL
+145 LLKLPDYQAHIVCL
-159 DSDQEAITQHSQ
+159 DRDSEAITQQNQ
-171 ENLTCLVT
+171 ENLTSLVT
-179 DENLSYVIYTSGST
+179 DKNLSYVIYTSGST

-200 IEHHSAVAL
+200 IEHHSTVAL

-233 DLSVFEIFVPLCWG
+233 DLSVFEIFVPLSWG

-252 AENPLYLPSL
+252 AENALYLPTL
-262 PAAQEVT
+262 LAAQEVT

-288 TSVRTVNLAGE
+288 ASVRIVNLAGE
-299 PLQNRLVQQIYELD
+299 ALQNRLVQQIYALD

-324 TEDTTYSTFSL
+324 TEDTTYSTFAL
-335 VKKGDSS
+335 VKKGDSI
-342 VTIGRPIA
+342 VTIGRAIA
-350 KTSCLILDE
+350 NTYCLLLDE
-359 HMQPV
+359 EMQIV

-373 ITGDGL
+373 IGGEGL

-393 FIPNPFNNSKFKIPY
+393 FIPNPFNNSKFKI
-408 SNAKGVQNS
+408 QNS

-462 HPEVQEAVVIARE
+462 HPDVQETVVIAKE
-475 FSPGDQRLVA
+475 FSPSDQRLIA
-485 YVVPKPE
+485 YVVLKPE
-492 TPDTNT
+492 SSDTN
-498 EQILQLHQ
+498 
-506 ILWDGVYSQD
+506 
-516 STDRDPTF
+516 
-524 NISGWNNS
+524 
-532 YTGLP
+532 
-537 IPTEEMSEWV
+537 
-547 DHTVARIL
+547 
-555 CLQPQRVLEIG
+555 
-566 CGLGLLLFRI
+566 
-576 APHCSHYVGTDIS
+576 VG
-589 AAAIHYLEEQLQKN
+589 
-603 QPDCSSIKLLATT
+603 
-616 ADDLSGIETEV
+616 
-627 FDTVVLNSVIQYFP
+627 
-641 GIDYLVSVLERAVQV
+641 
-656 VKPGGCIFIG
+656 
-666 DVRCL
+666 
-671 PLLKAFHTSVQLYQA
+671 
-686 ADTLSL
+686 
-692 VQLQQR
+692 
-698 ITDQISGDKELVID
+698 
-712 PAFFTALKQ
+712 
-721 HLPQISHVEIQLK
+721 
-734 RGVHHN
+734 
-740 ELTRFR
+740 
-746 YDVILHVATEVYPTK
+746 
-761 EPVWLNWQPSLT
+761 
-773 LAKIC
+773 
-778 QILTEQEPEALA
+778 
-790 IARIPNTRVLAD
+790 
-802 IKAIEQIW
+802 
-810 SNNNFK
+810 
-816 TVGELRSA
+816 
-824 WQQNTDSIGIDPED
+824 
-838 LWNFSQELPYKI
+838 
-850 DINWSSS
+850 
-857 EIDGSYDIILQRHS
+857 
-871 TVETEFS
+871 
-878 GRQVLL
+878 
-884 TFPQKTFHPQSWNSY
+884 
-899 ANNPTPV
+899 
-906 KVLQRTFVANLRRF
+906 NLRHF
-920 LKQKLPDHMIP
+920 LKQKLPDYMIP

-949 RKALPAPA
+949 RQALPAPV
-957 QTLNGSENFVAPRTP
+957 QTLNANQKFVAPRTP
-972 IEEGVAEIWSKVLGI
+972 IEERVAEIWSNVLGL

-1017 QVELPMRHFFEAA
+1017 QVELTMRHFFEAPTISEIA
-1030 SIAEMA
+1030 DSII
-1036 QSIRK
+1036 Q

-1046 KGCSV
+1046 RGCSV
-1051 LPIQSIGRDACGGR
+1051 VPIQSIGRDG
-1065 SQRDLPLSFGQERLW
+1065 DLPLSFGQERLW
-1080 FLDQLVPNHAF
+1080 FLNELVPNHAF
-1091 YNVPEA
+1091 YNVSEA

-1105 ATILEQSLHEI
+1105 STILEQSLNEI
-1116 INRHEVLRT
+1116 INRHEILRT
-1125 TYSSVNGEPIQVIHS
+1125 TYSSLKGQPIQIVHS

-1153 LSPDEQESQVRQ
+1153 LSPDDRESQIRQ
-1165 IILEQAQ
+1165 LILEEAQ

-1205 CDDWSLSVLFKELSA
+1205 CDDWSLSVLFEELST
-1220 LYQAFSTGN
+1220 LYPAFSTGN
-1229 PSSLPDLAIQYA
+1229 PSPLPDLAIQYA

-1258 KLAYWQQNLSGSLPV
+1258 QLPYWQQHLSGNLPI

-1281 RPLEPTYQGTR
+1281 RPLEPRYQGAR
-1292 QSVVI
+1292 QSVLI
-1297 PKSLTDALNALSRQ
+1297 PKSVTDALNVLSRQ
-1311 EGTTLFMTLLAAFQT
+1311 EGATLFMTLLAAFQT

-1337 LVGAPI
+1337 LVAAPI

-1369 GSPSFR
+1369 DSPSFR
-1375 QLLGRVREVALS
+1375 QLLVRVREVALW
-1387 GYTYQDLPF
+1387 GYSYQDLPF

-1401 ALQIKRDLNQNPLIS
+1401 ALQIERDLNQNPLIS

-1421 QNTPMP
+1421 QNTPKP
-1427 KLSVPGLT
+1427 QLTVPGLT
-1435 MNRLG
+1435 MNRLE

-1458 AGISGNLEYST
+1458 AGISGNLEYNT
-1469 DLFKAETIALMVEH
+1469 DLFKAETIALMVEN

-1500 NLPLLTVPGDQQAQQ
+1500 NFPLLSFPGDRQTQR
-1515 ISNGNVDLRDLPEPE
+1515 IYNGNIDIPSLLEPE

-1559 AIAQVGIHD
+1559 AIEEVGIHD
-1568 NFFELGGNSLLAA
+1568 NFFELGGNSLLAS
-1581 QLIFYVRETFQVDLP
+1581 QLIFFVRETFQLDLP

-1603 STVEALAQVIETV
+1603 STIEALAQVIERV
-1616 RRDGVF
+1616 RRDGVST
-1622 ALTSAIDLKS
+1622 LTSAIDLKS

-1642 QGRAVAQVNEP
+1642 QGRPAAQINEL
-1653 RHIFLTG
+1653 RHVFLTG
-1660 ATGFLGAFLL
+1660 ATGFLGAFLI

-1696 LQQNLEKYSLNHP
+1696 IQQNLEKYSLHHP
-1709 NFSSHVIPILGD
+1709 NFSSHVIAIPGD
-1721 LEQPFLGLPREQ
+1721 LEQPYLGLSSKQ

-1740 IDTIYHGAA
+1740 IDAIYHSAA
-1749 QINFAKPYSVLKASN
+1749 QVNFAKPYSAIKASN

-1770 VLRLACLGKIKPVN
+1770 VLRLACLGKIKPMH

-1796 HFTGLKVV
+1796 HFTGQKVV
-1804 AENDDIEPCKDYVAL
+1804 YEDDDIELSKDYVAL
-1819 DIGYAQTKWV
+1819 DLGYSQTKWV
-1829 AENLVWIAKSRGI
+1829 AENLVWVAKSRGI

-1849 GFLMGHSGTGI
+1849 GFLMGDSGTGV

-1866 FVPRIIKGC
+1866 YVPRVIKGC

-1883 LLDQKEEMI
+1883 LIDQKEELI
-1892 PVDYASRAIVHLS
+1892 PVDYAARAIVHLS
-1905 KKPESLGKAF
+1905 KKQESLGKAF
-1915 HIVPPPDQNMGLLEL
+1915 HIVPPPDQNIPIIEL
-1930 FEFIYDYGYQL
+1930 FEFICSYGYQL
-1941 KKLPYIQWKEEL
+1941 KKLPYTQWKDEL
-1953 IANLRHS
+1953 IASFRHS
-1960 QENVLHP
+1960 QENALHP
-1967 LLPMMSEKV
+1967 LLSMMSEKV

-1989 TVHYDCQNTL
+1989 TVDYDYQNTL
-1999 NGLADSAILCPPMDA
+1999 NGLADSAIVCPQMDI
-2014 KLMDK
+2014 KLLDK
-2019 YFSHFISS
+2019 YFSYFVSS

-2033 HSRQE
+2033 PLRQE

>member
-1 MKNPTEHSQQD
+1 MRASTERYQQD
-12 LSLSKTE
+12 ISLPKAE
-19 VDQLLVE
+19 VEQLLLE
-26 WHQNPVDYVSNI
+26 WHENPAAYVSRV

-81 TLNAKPEVLVG
+81 ALNVKPEVLVG

-98 LEMIVGLLAILKA
+98 LETIVGLLAILKA

-136 PILLTQQHL
+136 PILLTQHNL

-159 DSDQEAITQHSQ
+159 DRDAEAITQQSQ

-200 IEHHSAVAL
+200 IEHHNTVAL
-209 LHWAREVFTTEDLA
+209 LHWAKEVFTTEDLA

-252 AENPLYLPSL
+252 AENALYLPTL
-262 PAAQEVT
+262 PAAQQVT

-288 TSVRTVNLAGE
+288 ASVRTVNLAGE
-299 PLQNRLVQQIYELD
+299 PLQNRLVQQIYQLD

-324 TEDTTYSTFSL
+324 TEDTTYSTFAL
-335 VKKGDSS
+335 VKKGDTI

-350 KTSCLILDE
+350 KTTCLILDE

-364 PTGVSGELY
+364 PTGIEGELY
-373 ITGDGL
+373 IAGEGV
-379 ARGYLNRPELTDQR
+379 ARGYLNRPELTDRR
-393 FIPNPFNNSKFKIPY
+393 FIPNPFN
-408 SNAKGVQNS
+408 NS

-462 HPEVQEAVVIARE
+462 HPDVQEAVVIARE
-475 FSPGDQRLVA
+475 FSPGDKRLVA

-492 TPDTNT
+492 SSDTN
-498 EQILQLHQ
+498 
-506 ILWDGVYSQD
+506 
-516 STDRDPTF
+516 
-524 NISGWNNS
+524 
-532 YTGLP
+532 
-537 IPTEEMSEWV
+537 
-547 DHTVARIL
+547 
-555 CLQPQRVLEIG
+555 
-566 CGLGLLLFRI
+566 
-576 APHCSHYVGTDIS
+576 VGD
-589 AAAIHYLEEQLQKN
+589 
-603 QPDCSSIKLLATT
+603 
-616 ADDLSGIETEV
+616 
-627 FDTVVLNSVIQYFP
+627 
-641 GIDYLVSVLERAVQV
+641 
-656 VKPGGCIFIG
+656 
-666 DVRCL
+666 
-671 PLLKAFHTSVQLYQA
+671 
-686 ADTLSL
+686 
-692 VQLQQR
+692 
-698 ITDQISGDKELVID
+698 
-712 PAFFTALKQ
+712 
-721 HLPQISHVEIQLK
+721 
-734 RGVHHN
+734 
-740 ELTRFR
+740 
-746 YDVILHVATEVYPTK
+746 
-761 EPVWLNWQPSLT
+761 
-773 LAKIC
+773 
-778 QILTEQEPEALA
+778 
-790 IARIPNTRVLAD
+790 
-802 IKAIEQIW
+802 
-810 SNNNFK
+810 
-816 TVGELRSA
+816 
-824 WQQNTDSIGIDPED
+824 
-838 LWNFSQELPYKI
+838 
-850 DINWSSS
+850 
-857 EIDGSYDIILQRHS
+857 
-871 TVETEFS
+871 
-878 GRQVLL
+878 
-884 TFPQKTFHPQSWNSY
+884 
-899 ANNPTPV
+899 
-906 KVLQRTFVANLRRF
+906 LRRF
-920 LKQKLPDHMIP
+920 LKQKLPDHAIP

-949 RKALPAPA
+949 RKALPAPT
-957 QTLNGSENFVAPRTP
+957 QTLNANEKFVAPRTP
-972 IEEGVAEIWSKVLGI
+972 IEERVAEIWSTVLGL

-1005 AFQILCRIRDIF
+1005 AFQILCRIRDTF
-1017 QVELPMRHFFEAA
+1017 QVELPMRHLFEAA
-1030 SIAEMA
+1030 TIADIA
-1036 QSIRK
+1036 QSIIQ

-1051 LPIQSIGRDACGGR
+1051 VPIQSIGCDG
-1065 SQRDLPLSFGQERLW
+1065 DLSLSFGQERLW
-1080 FLDQLVPNHAF
+1080 FIDQFVPNHAF

-1097 FRLRGVLN
+1097 FRVKGVLN
-1105 ATILEQSLHEI
+1105 ATILEQSLNEI
-1116 INRHEVLRT
+1116 IKRHEVLRT
-1125 TYSSVNGEPIQVIHS
+1125 TYSSVNGQPIQVIHS
-1140 TFPIKLL
+1140 TFPIELL
-1147 VVNLQG
+1147 ITNLQG
-1153 LSPDEQESQVRQ
+1153 LSPDEQESQVRH
-1165 IILEQAQ
+1165 IVLKEAQ

-1194 HIFLLNLHHIL
+1194 HIFVLNLHHIL
-1205 CDDWSLSVLFKELSA
+1205 CDDWSLSVFFEELSA
-1220 LYQAFSTGN
+1220 LYQGFSTGN
-1229 PSSLPDLAIQYA
+1229 PSPLADLAIQYA

-1258 KLAYWQQNLSGSLPV
+1258 KLAYWQQNLSGSLPI

-1281 RPLEPTYQGTR
+1281 RPLEPTYQGAR

-1350 LEGLIGFLLNTL
+1350 LEGVIGFLLNTL

-1387 GYTYQDLPF
+1387 GYTHQDLPF

-1401 ALQIKRDLNQNPLIS
+1401 ALHIERGLNQNPLIS

-1427 KLSVPGLT
+1427 KLTVPGLT

-1469 DLFKAETIALMVEH
+1469 DLFKAETIAVMVEH
-1483 FSTLLQSIVS
+1483 FSVLLQSIVS

-1500 NLPLLTVPGDQQAQQ
+1500 NLPVLTFPGNRQTGASVRQTQR
-1515 ISNGNVDLRDLPEPE
+1515 ISKGNVDLLGLQEPD
-1530 MDRSDLEAAFV
+1530 MDRSDLKAVFV

-1547 EEQMAEIWSRVL
+1547 EQQMTEIWSRVL
-1559 AIAQVGIHD
+1559 AIAEVGIHD
-1568 NFFELGGNSLLAA
+1568 NFFELGGNSLLAS

-1596 LKSLFEK
+1596 LKILFEK
-1603 STVEALAQVIETV
+1603 STIRALAQVIETV
-1616 RRDGVF
+1616 RRDGVST
-1622 ALTSAIDLKS
+1622 LTSAIDLKS
-1632 EVVLDPAIDA
+1632 EVVLDVAIDA
-1642 QGRAVAQVNEP
+1642 QGRSVAQVDEL
-1653 RHIFLTG
+1653 RHVFLTG

-1685 RSPNEHEGLKK
+1685 RSQNEHEGLKK
-1696 LQQNLEKYSLNHP
+1696 IQQNLEKYSLHHP
-1709 NFSSHVIPILGD
+1709 NFSSHVIAIPGD
-1721 LEQPFLGLPREQ
+1721 LEQPYLGLPIEQ
-1733 FEKLALQ
+1733 FEKLGLE
-1740 IDTIYHGAA
+1740 IDTIYHSAA
-1749 QINFAKPYSVLKASN
+1749 QVNFAKPYSVIKASN

-1770 VLRLACLGKIKPVN
+1770 VLRLACMGKVKPMH
-1784 YISTIAVFGAIN
+1784 YISTIAVFGAIS
-1796 HFTGLKVV
+1796 HFTGQKVV
-1804 AENDDIEPCKDYVAL
+1804 YENDDIESCKDYVAL
-1819 DIGYAQTKWV
+1819 DLGYAQTKWV
-1829 AENLVWIAKSRGI
+1829 AENLVWVAKSRGI
-1842 PVSIFRT
+1842 PVSVFRT
-1849 GFLMGHSGTGI
+1849 GFLMGHSDTGI
-1860 AHTKDA
+1860 AHTQDA
-1866 FVPRIIKGC
+1866 FVPRVIKGC
-1875 IQLGSYPE
+1875 IQLGSFPE
-1883 LLDQKEEMI
+1883 LIDQKEELI

-1905 KKPESLGKAF
+1905 KKQESLGKAF
-1915 HIVPPPDQNMGLLEL
+1915 HIVPPPDYNLGIIEL
-1930 FEFIYDYGYQL
+1930 FEFVCSYGYQL
-1941 KKLPYIQWKEEL
+1941 KKLPYTQWKDEL
-1953 IANLRHS
+1953 IANFRDS

-1976 YQNSLTIM
+1976 YQNVLTIM

-1989 TVHYDCQNTL
+1989 IVDYDYQNTL
-1999 NGLADSAILCPPMDA
+1999 NGLADSGIVCPPMDT
-2014 KLMDK
+2014 KLLDK
-2019 YFSHFISS
+2019 YFSYFISS

-2033 HSRQE
+2033 PSR

>member
-1 MKNPTEHSQQD
+1 MKNSTESSQQD
-12 LSLSKTE
+12 LSLPKIE
-19 VDQLLVE
+19 VDQLLLE
-26 WHQNPVDYVSNI
+26 WHQNPAVYLNDI

-63 LSYQELNQRAN
+63 VSYQELNQRAN

-81 TLNAKPEVLVG
+81 TLNVQPEVLVG

-136 PILLTQQHL
+136 SILLTKQNL
-145 LSKLPEHQAHVVCL
+145 LSKFPEYQAHIVCL
-159 DSDQEAITQHSQ
+159 DSDKEAITQQNQ
-171 ENLTCLVT
+171 ENLTSIVT
-179 DENLSYVIYTSGST
+179 DKNLSYVIYTSGST

-200 IEHHSAVAL
+200 IEHHSTVAL

-233 DLSVFEIFVPLCWG
+233 DLSVFEIFVPLSWG

-252 AENPLYLPSL
+252 AENALYLPTL
-262 PAAQEVT
+262 LAAQEVT

-288 TSVRTVNLAGE
+288 ASVRTVNLAGE
-299 PLQNRLVQQIYELD
+299 PLQNRLVQQIYALD

-324 TEDTTYSTFSL
+324 TEDTTYSTFAL
-335 VKKGDSS
+335 VKKGDSI
-342 VTIGRPIA
+342 VTIGRAIA
-350 KTSCLILDE
+350 NTYCLLLDE
-359 HMQPV
+359 QMQIV

-373 ITGDGL
+373 IGGEGL

-393 FIPNPFNNSKFKIPY
+393 FIPNPFNNSKFKI
-408 SNAKGVQNS
+408 QNS

-453 GEIETALWQ
+453 GEIETVLWQ
-462 HPEVQEAVVIARE
+462 HPDVQEVVVIAKE

-485 YVVPKPE
+485 YVVLKPE
-492 TPDTNT
+492 SSDTN
-498 EQILQLHQ
+498 
-506 ILWDGVYSQD
+506 
-516 STDRDPTF
+516 
-524 NISGWNNS
+524 
-532 YTGLP
+532 
-537 IPTEEMSEWV
+537 
-547 DHTVARIL
+547 
-555 CLQPQRVLEIG
+555 IG
-566 CGLGLLLFRI
+566 
-576 APHCSHYVGTDIS
+576 
-589 AAAIHYLEEQLQKN
+589 
-603 QPDCSSIKLLATT
+603 
-616 ADDLSGIETEV
+616 
-627 FDTVVLNSVIQYFP
+627 
-641 GIDYLVSVLERAVQV
+641 
-656 VKPGGCIFIG
+656 
-666 DVRCL
+666 
-671 PLLKAFHTSVQLYQA
+671 
-686 ADTLSL
+686 
-692 VQLQQR
+692 
-698 ITDQISGDKELVID
+698 
-712 PAFFTALKQ
+712 
-721 HLPQISHVEIQLK
+721 
-734 RGVHHN
+734 
-740 ELTRFR
+740 
-746 YDVILHVATEVYPTK
+746 
-761 EPVWLNWQPSLT
+761 
-773 LAKIC
+773 
-778 QILTEQEPEALA
+778 
-790 IARIPNTRVLAD
+790 
-802 IKAIEQIW
+802 
-810 SNNNFK
+810 
-816 TVGELRSA
+816 
-824 WQQNTDSIGIDPED
+824 
-838 LWNFSQELPYKI
+838 
-850 DINWSSS
+850 
-857 EIDGSYDIILQRHS
+857 
-871 TVETEFS
+871 
-878 GRQVLL
+878 
-884 TFPQKTFHPQSWNSY
+884 
-899 ANNPTPV
+899 
-906 KVLQRTFVANLRRF
+906 NLRRF
-920 LKQKLPDHMIP
+920 LKQKLPDYMIP

-949 RKALPAPA
+949 RKALPAPV
-957 QTLNGSENFVAPRTP
+957 QTLNANEKFVAPRTP
-972 IEEGVAEIWSKVLGI
+972 IEERVAEIWSNVLGL

-1017 QVELPMRHFFEAA
+1017 QVELPMRHFFEAPTISEIA
-1030 SIAEMA
+1030 DSII
-1036 QSIRK
+1036 Q

-1046 KGCSV
+1046 RGCSV
-1051 LPIQSIGRDACGGR
+1051 VPIQSIGRDG
-1065 SQRDLPLSFGQERLW
+1065 DLSLSFGQERLW

-1091 YNVPEA
+1091 YNVSEA

-1105 ATILEQSLHEI
+1105 ATILEQSLNEI
-1116 INRHEVLRT
+1116 INRHEILRT
-1125 TYSSVNGEPIQVIHS
+1125 TYSSLKGQPIQVIHS

-1153 LSPDEQESQVRQ
+1153 LSPDDRESQVRQ
-1165 IILEQAQ
+1165 IILEEAQ

-1205 CDDWSLSVLFKELSA
+1205 CDDWSLNVLFEELST

-1229 PSSLPDLAIQYA
+1229 PSPLPDLVIQYA

-1258 KLAYWQQNLSGSLPV
+1258 QLTYWQQHLSGSLPI

-1281 RPLEPTYQGTR
+1281 RPLEPTYQGAR
-1292 QSVVI
+1292 QSVLI
-1297 PKSLTDALNALSRQ
+1297 PKSLTDALNVLSRQ

-1337 LVGAPI
+1337 LVAAPI

-1369 GSPSFR
+1369 NSPSFR

-1401 ALQIKRDLNQNPLIS
+1401 ALQIERDLNQNPLIS
-1416 VMFHL
+1416 VMFNL
-1421 QNTPMP
+1421 QNTPRP
-1427 KLSVPGLT
+1427 KLTVAGLT
-1435 MNRLG
+1435 MNRLE

-1469 DLFKAETIALMVEH
+1469 DLFKAETIALMVEN
-1483 FSTLLQSIVS
+1483 FSTLLQSIIS

-1500 NLPLLTVPGDQQAQQ
+1500 NLPLLTFPSDRQTKQ
-1515 ISNGNVDLRDLPEPE
+1515 IYKGNIDIRSLPEPE
-1530 MDRSDLEAAFV
+1530 MDRSDLQAAFV
-1541 APRTPI
+1541 APRTLI
-1547 EEQMAEIWSRVL
+1547 ESQMAEIWSRVL
-1559 AIAQVGIHD
+1559 AIAEVGIYD
-1568 NFFELGGNSLLAA
+1568 NFFELGGNSLLAS
-1581 QLIFYVRETFQVDLP
+1581 QLIFFVRETFQVDLP

-1603 STVEALAQVIETV
+1603 STIEALAQVIETV
-1616 RRDGVF
+1616 RRDGVS

-1642 QGRAVAQVNEP
+1642 QGRTVAQVDEL
-1653 RHIFLTG
+1653 RHVFLTG

-1685 RSPNEHEGLKK
+1685 RSSNEHEGLKK
-1696 LQQNLEKYSLNHP
+1696 IQQNLEKYSLHHP
-1709 NFSSHVIPILGD
+1709 NFSSHVIAIPGD
-1721 LEQPFLGLPREQ
+1721 LEQPYLGIPSKQ
-1733 FEKLALQ
+1733 FEKLALE
-1740 IDTIYHGAA
+1740 IDVIYHSAA
-1749 QINFAKPYSVLKASN
+1749 QVNFAKPYSVIKKSN

-1770 VLRLACLGKIKPVN
+1770 VLRLACLGKIKPMH
-1784 YISTIAVFGAIN
+1784 YISTIAVFGAIS
-1796 HFTGLKVV
+1796 HFTGQKVV
-1804 AENDDIEPCKDYVAL
+1804 YEDDDIELCKDYVAL
-1819 DIGYAQTKWV
+1819 DLGYAQTKWV
-1829 AENLVWIAKSRGI
+1829 AENLVWVAKSRGI
-1842 PVSIFRT
+1842 PVSIYRT
-1849 GFLMGHSGTGI
+1849 GFLMGHSSTGV

-1866 FVPRIIKGC
+1866 YVPRIIKGC

-1883 LLDQKEEMI
+1883 LIDQKEELL
-1892 PVDYASRAIVHLS
+1892 PVDYAARAIVHLS
-1905 KKPESLGKAF
+1905 KKQESLGKAF
-1915 HIVPPPDQNMGLLEL
+1915 HIVPPPDQNIGLIEL
-1930 FEFIYDYGYQL
+1930 FEFISSYGYQL
-1941 KKLPYIQWKEEL
+1941 KKLPYTQWKDEL
-1953 IANLRHS
+1953 IANFRHS
-1960 QENVLHP
+1960 KENVLHP

-1989 TVHYDCQNTL
+1989 TVDYDYQNTL
-1999 NGLADSAILCPPMDA
+1999 NGLADSAIVCPQMDV
-2014 KLMDK
+2014 KLLDK
-2019 YFSHFISS
+2019 YLSYFVSS

-2033 HSRQE
+2033 PLRQELMFTL

>member
-1 MKNPTEHSQQD
+1 MKNSTARSQQD
-12 LSLSKTE
+12 LSLPKTE
-19 VDQLLVE
+19 VDQLLLE
-26 WHQNPVDYVSNI
+26 WQENPANYVSNV

-56 VIFEDKQ
+56 IIFEDKQ
-63 LSYQELNQRAN
+63 VSYQELNQRAN

-81 TLNAKPEVLVG
+81 TLNTKPEVLIG

-159 DSDQEAITQHSQ
+159 DREQEAITQQSQ
-171 ENLTCLVT
+171 ENLTSLVT

-200 IEHHSAVAL
+200 IEHHSTVAL
-209 LHWAREVFTTEDLA
+209 LHWAKEVFTTEDLA

-233 DLSVFEIFVPLCWG
+233 DLSVFEIFVPLSWG

-252 AENPLYLPSL
+252 AENALYLPNL
-262 PAAQEVT
+262 TAAQQVT

-278 AELLRIQGIP
+278 AELLRINGIP

-299 PLQNRLVQQIYELD
+299 PLKNRLVQQIYELD

-324 TEDTTYSTFSL
+324 TEDTTYSTFAL
-335 VKKGDSS
+335 VNKGDSI

-350 KTSCLILDE
+350 KTSCLVLDE

-373 ITGDGL
+373 IGGEGL

-393 FIPNPFNNSKFKIPY
+393 FILNPFEESGGRRQK
-408 SNAKGVQNS
+408 AGGS
-417 KLYKTGDLARYLPDG
+417 KLYKTGDLVRYLPDG

-462 HPEVQEAVVIARE
+462 HPQVQEAVVIARE
-475 FSPGDQRLVA
+475 FSPGDRRLVA

-492 TPDTNT
+492 AADTN
-498 EQILQLHQ
+498 EILR
-506 ILWDGVYSQD
+506 DGVYSQD
-516 STDRDPTF
+516 STDRDPTLK
-524 NISGWNNS
+524 IS
-532 YTGLP
+532 
-537 IPTEEMSEWV
+537 
-547 DHTVARIL
+547 
-555 CLQPQRVLEIG
+555 
-566 CGLGLLLFRI
+566 
-576 APHCSHYVGTDIS
+576 
-589 AAAIHYLEEQLQKN
+589 
-603 QPDCSSIKLLATT
+603 
-616 ADDLSGIETEV
+616 
-627 FDTVVLNSVIQYFP
+627 
-641 GIDYLVSVLERAVQV
+641 
-656 VKPGGCIFIG
+656 
-666 DVRCL
+666 
-671 PLLKAFHTSVQLYQA
+671 
-686 ADTLSL
+686 
-692 VQLQQR
+692 
-698 ITDQISGDKELVID
+698 
-712 PAFFTALKQ
+712 
-721 HLPQISHVEIQLK
+721 
-734 RGVHHN
+734 
-740 ELTRFR
+740 
-746 YDVILHVATEVYPTK
+746 
-761 EPVWLNWQPSLT
+761 
-773 LAKIC
+773 
-778 QILTEQEPEALA
+778 
-790 IARIPNTRVLAD
+790 
-802 IKAIEQIW
+802 
-810 SNNNFK
+810 
-816 TVGELRSA
+816 
-824 WQQNTDSIGIDPED
+824 
-838 LWNFSQELPYKI
+838 
-850 DINWSSS
+850 
-857 EIDGSYDIILQRHS
+857 
-871 TVETEFS
+871 
-878 GRQVLL
+878 
-884 TFPQKTFHPQSWNSY
+884 

-906 KVLQRTFVANLRRF
+906 KVLQRTFVSNLRHF

-949 RKALPAPA
+949 RKALPALT
-957 QTLNGSENFVAPRTP
+957 QTLNASEKFIAPRTFM
-972 IEEGVAEIWSKVLGI
+972 EERVAEIWSTVLGL
-987 KNIGVHDNFL
+987 KNIGVYDNFL

-1030 SIAEMA
+1030 TIAQMT
-1036 QSIRK
+1036 QSIIQ

-1051 LPIQSIGRDACGGR
+1051 VPIQSIGRDACGGC
-1065 SQRDLPLSFGQERLW
+1065 SHPDLPLSFGQERLW

-1091 YNVPEA
+1091 YNVPEVY
-1097 FRLRGVLN
+1097 RLKGVLN
-1105 ATILEQSLHEI
+1105 TTIVEQSLNEI

-1125 TYSSVNGEPIQVIHS
+1125 TYSSVNGKPIQVIHS

-1153 LSPDEQESQVRQ
+1153 LSPDDQESQVRQ
-1165 IILEQAQ
+1165 IMLEEAQ

-1205 CDDWSLSVLFKELSA
+1205 CDDWSLSVLFEELSV
-1220 LYQAFSTGN
+1220 LYEAFSTGN
-1229 PSSLPDLAIQYA
+1229 PSPLPDLAIQYA

-1258 KLAYWQQNLSGSLPV
+1258 KLGYWQENLSGNLPI
-1273 LELPTDYP
+1273 LELPSDYP

-1292 QSVVI
+1292 QSIVI

-1387 GYTYQDLPF
+1387 GYMYQDLPF

-1427 KLSVPGLT
+1427 KLSVPGLAI
-1435 MNRLG
+1435 NRLA

-1453 LRETA
+1453 LRETT

-1469 DLFKAETIALMVEH
+1469 DLFKAETIAVMVEH
-1483 FSTLLQSIVS
+1483 FSALLQSIVS

-1500 NLPLLTVPGDQQAQQ
+1500 NLPLLTVPDDGQILGDGKTKG
-1515 ISNGNVDLRDLPEPE
+1515 IYNSNVDFRRLPEPE
-1530 MDRSDLEAAFV
+1530 IDRSAFV

-1547 EEQMAEIWSRVL
+1547 EQQMAEIWSRVL
-1559 AIAQVGIHD
+1559 AIAEVGIHD
-1568 NFFELGGNSLLAA
+1568 NFFELGGNSLLAS
-1581 QLIFYVRETFQVDLP
+1581 QLIFVVRETFQVDLP

-1603 STVEALAQVIETV
+1603 STIEALAQVIEIV
-1616 RRDGVF
+1616 RRDGVSS
-1622 ALTSAIDLKS
+1622 LTSAIDLKS
-1632 EVVLDPAIDA
+1632 EVVLDVAIDA
-1642 QGRAVAQVNEP
+1642 QGRSVAQVNEL

-1696 LQQNLEKYSLNHP
+1696 IQQNLEKYSLHHP
-1709 NFSSHVIPILGD
+1709 NFSSHVIPIPGD
-1721 LEQPFLGLPREQ
+1721 LEQPYLGLSSEQ

-1740 IDTIYHGAA
+1740 IDAIYHSAA
-1749 QINFAKPYSVLKASN
+1749 QVNFAKPYSVIKESN

-1770 VLRLACLGKIKPVN
+1770 VLRLACLGKIKPMH

-1796 HFTGLKVV
+1796 HFTGQKVV
-1804 AENDDIEPCKDYVAL
+1804 YEDDDIELCKDYVAL
-1819 DIGYAQTKWV
+1819 DLGYAQTKWV

-1842 PVSIFRT
+1842 PVSVFRT

-1860 AHTKDA
+1860 AHTADA

-1875 IQLGSYPE
+1875 IQLGSFPE
-1883 LLDQKEEMI
+1883 LIDQKEELI
-1892 PVDYASRAIVHLS
+1892 PVDYASKAIVHLS
-1905 KKPESLGKAF
+1905 KKQESLGKAF
-1915 HIVPPPDQNMGLLEL
+1915 HIVPPPDENIGIIEL
-1930 FEFIYDYGYQL
+1930 FEFICSYGYQL
-1941 KKLPYIQWKEEL
+1941 KKLPYTQWKNEL
-1953 IANLRHS
+1953 IANFRDS

-1989 TVHYDCQNTL
+1989 TVDYDYQNTL
-1999 NGLADSAILCPPMDA
+1999 NGLADSEIVCPPMDA
-2014 KLMDK
+2014 KLLDK
-2019 YFSHFISS
+2019 YFSYFISS

-2033 HSRQE
+2033 PSRQS

>member
-1 MKNPTEHSQQD
+1 MKNSTESSQQD
-12 LSLSKTE
+12 LTLPKIE
-19 VDQLLVE
+19 VDQLLLE
-26 WHQNPVDYVSNI
+26 WQGNPAVYVNDI

-63 LSYQELNQRAN
+63 VSYQELNQRAN

-81 TLNAKPEVLVG
+81 TLNVKPEVLVG

-136 PILLTQQHL
+136 SILLTQQHL
-145 LSKLPEHQAHVVCL
+145 LSKLPEHQAHIVCL
-159 DSDQEAITQHSQ
+159 DSDKEAITQQSQ

-179 DENLSYVIYTSGST
+179 DKNLSYVIYTSGST

-200 IEHHSAVAL
+200 IEHHSTVVL

-233 DLSVFEIFVPLCWG
+233 DLSVFEIFVPLSWG

-252 AENPLYLPSL
+252 AENALYLPIL

-288 TSVRTVNLAGE
+288 ASVRIVNLAGE
-299 PLQNRLVQQIYELD
+299 PLQNRLVQQIYTLD

-324 TEDTTYSTFSL
+324 TEDTTYSTFAL
-335 VKKGDSS
+335 VNKGDSI
-342 VTIGRPIA
+342 VTIGRAIA
-350 KTSCLILDE
+350 NTYCLVLDE
-359 HMQPV
+359 QMQIV

-373 ITGDGL
+373 IGGEGV
-379 ARGYLNRPELTDQR
+379 ARGYLNRPQLTEQR
-393 FIPNPFNNSKFKIPY
+393 FIPSPFSGSRGAGEQGSRGEKR
-408 SNAKGVQNS
+408 
-417 KLYKTGDLARYLPDG
+417 LYKTGDLARYLPDG

-462 HPEVQEAVVIARE
+462 HPDVQEVVVIAKE

-492 TPDTNT
+492 SPDTN
-498 EQILQLHQ
+498 
-506 ILWDGVYSQD
+506 
-516 STDRDPTF
+516 
-524 NISGWNNS
+524 
-532 YTGLP
+532 
-537 IPTEEMSEWV
+537 
-547 DHTVARIL
+547 
-555 CLQPQRVLEIG
+555 
-566 CGLGLLLFRI
+566 
-576 APHCSHYVGTDIS
+576 VG
-589 AAAIHYLEEQLQKN
+589 
-603 QPDCSSIKLLATT
+603 
-616 ADDLSGIETEV
+616 
-627 FDTVVLNSVIQYFP
+627 
-641 GIDYLVSVLERAVQV
+641 
-656 VKPGGCIFIG
+656 
-666 DVRCL
+666 
-671 PLLKAFHTSVQLYQA
+671 
-686 ADTLSL
+686 
-692 VQLQQR
+692 
-698 ITDQISGDKELVID
+698 
-712 PAFFTALKQ
+712 
-721 HLPQISHVEIQLK
+721 
-734 RGVHHN
+734 
-740 ELTRFR
+740 
-746 YDVILHVATEVYPTK
+746 
-761 EPVWLNWQPSLT
+761 
-773 LAKIC
+773 
-778 QILTEQEPEALA
+778 
-790 IARIPNTRVLAD
+790 
-802 IKAIEQIW
+802 
-810 SNNNFK
+810 
-816 TVGELRSA
+816 
-824 WQQNTDSIGIDPED
+824 
-838 LWNFSQELPYKI
+838 
-850 DINWSSS
+850 
-857 EIDGSYDIILQRHS
+857 
-871 TVETEFS
+871 
-878 GRQVLL
+878 
-884 TFPQKTFHPQSWNSY
+884 
-899 ANNPTPV
+899 
-906 KVLQRTFVANLRRF
+906 NLRRF
-920 LKQKLPDHMIP
+920 LKQKLPDYAIP

-949 RKALPAPA
+949 RKALPAPI
-957 QTLNGSENFVAPRTP
+957 QTLNANEKFVAPRTP
-972 IEEGVAEIWSKVLGI
+972 IEERVAEIWSTVLGL

-1017 QVELPMRHFFEAA
+1017 QVELPMRHFFEAPTISEIA
-1030 SIAEMA
+1030 DSIT
-1036 QSIRK
+1036 Q

-1046 KGCSV
+1046 IGCSV
-1051 LPIQSIGRDACGGR
+1051 PIQSIGRDG
-1065 SQRDLPLSFGQERLW
+1065 DLPLSFGQERLW

-1091 YNVPEA
+1091 YNVSEA

-1105 ATILEQSLHEI
+1105 ATILEQSLNEI
-1116 INRHEVLRT
+1116 INRHEILRT
-1125 TYSSVNGEPIQVIHS
+1125 TYSTFNGQPIQVIHS

-1147 VVNLQG
+1147 VMNLQG
-1153 LSPDEQESQVRQ
+1153 LSPDGQESQVRQ
-1165 IILEQAQ
+1165 FILEEAQ
-1172 RPFDLVQGPLL
+1172 RPFDLVHGPLL

-1205 CDDWSLSVLFKELSA
+1205 CDDWSLNLLFEELSV
-1220 LYQAFSTGN
+1220 LYQAFSTDN
-1229 PSSLPDLAIQYA
+1229 PSPLPDLAIQYA

-1253 EILDN
+1253 EILNN
-1258 KLAYWQQNLSGSLPV
+1258 KLVYWQQHLSGSLPI

-1281 RPLEPTYQGTR
+1281 RPLEPTYQGAR

-1297 PKSLTDALNALSRQ
+1297 PKSLTDALNVLSRQ

-1362 VLRTNLS
+1362 VLRTNLFA
-1369 GSPSFR
+1369 SPSFR

-1387 GYTYQDLPF
+1387 GYTHQDLPF

-1401 ALQIKRDLNQNPLIS
+1401 GLQIKRDFNQNPLIS
-1416 VMFHL
+1416 VMFNL
-1421 QNTPMP
+1421 QNTPTP
-1427 KLSVPGLT
+1427 KLTVPGLT
-1435 MNRLG
+1435 MNRLE

-1458 AGISGNLEYST
+1458 AGISGNLEYNT
-1469 DLFKAETIALMVEH
+1469 DLFKAETIALMVEN

-1500 NLPLLTVPGDQQAQQ
+1500 NLPLLTFPGDRQTKQ
-1515 ISNGNVDLRDLPEPE
+1515 IYKGNIDIRSLPEPE
-1530 MDRSDLEAAFV
+1530 IDRSDLEAAFV

-1547 EEQMAEIWSRVL
+1547 ESQMAEIWSRVL
-1559 AIAQVGIHD
+1559 AIAEVGIHD
-1568 NFFELGGNSLLAA
+1568 NFFELGGNSLLAS
-1581 QLIFYVRETFQVDLP
+1581 QLIFFVRETFQVDLP

-1603 STVEALAQVIETV
+1603 STIEALAQVIETV
-1616 RRDGVF
+1616 RRDGVS
-1622 ALTSAIDLKS
+1622 ALSSAIDLKS

-1642 QGRAVAQVNEP
+1642 QGRPVAQVDEL
-1653 RHIFLTG
+1653 RHVFLTG

-1696 LQQNLEKYSLNHP
+1696 IQQNLEKYSLHHP
-1709 NFSSHVIPILGD
+1709 NFSSHVIAIPGN
-1721 LEQPFLGLPREQ
+1721 LEQPYLGLPSEQ

-1740 IDTIYHGAA
+1740 IDAIYHSAA
-1749 QINFAKPYSVLKASN
+1749 QVNFAKPYSAIKKSN

-1770 VLRLACLGKIKPVN
+1770 VLRLACMGKIKPMH
-1784 YISTIAVFGAIN
+1784 YISTIAVFGAIG
-1796 HFTGLKVV
+1796 HFTGQKVV
-1804 AENDDIEPCKDYVAL
+1804 YEDDNIELCKDYVAL
-1819 DIGYAQTKWV
+1819 DLGYAQTKWV
-1829 AENLVWIAKSRGI
+1829 AENLVWVAKSRGI
-1842 PVSIFRT
+1842 PVSIYRT
-1849 GFLMGHSGTGI
+1849 GFLMGHSDTGI
-1860 AHTKDA
+1860 AHTKDS
-1866 FVPRIIKGC
+1866 FVPRVIKGC

-1883 LLDQKEEMI
+1883 LIDQKEELI

-1905 KKPESLGKAF
+1905 KKQESLGKAF
-1915 HIVPPPDQNMGLLEL
+1915 HIVPPPDQNIGLIDI
-1930 FEFIYDYGYQL
+1930 FEFICSYGYQL
-1941 KKLPYIQWKEEL
+1941 KKLPYTQWKDEL
-1953 IANLRHS
+1953 IANFKHS

-1989 TVHYDCQNTL
+1989 TVDYDYQNTL
-1999 NGLADSAILCPPMDA
+1999 NGLADSAIVCPPMDF
-2014 KLMDK
+2014 KLFDK
-2019 YFSHFISS
+2019 YLSYFVSS

-2033 HSRQE
+2033 PLRQE

>member
-1 MKNPTEHSQQD
+1 MKNSTESFQQD
-12 LSLSKTE
+12 LSLPKIE
-19 VDQLLVE
+19 VDQLLLE
-26 WHQNPVDYVSNI
+26 WYENPAAYVSNI
-38 CIHQLFEYQVE
+38 CINQLFEYQVE

-63 LSYQELNQRAN
+63 ISYQELNQRAN

-81 TLNAKPEVLVG
+81 TLNVKPEVLVG

-145 LSKLPEHQAHVVCL
+145 LSKLPEHQAHIVCL
-159 DSDQEAITQHSQ
+159 DSDKEAITQQSQ
-171 ENLTCLVT
+171 ENLTCLAT
-179 DENLSYVIYTSGST
+179 DKNLSYVIYTSGST

-200 IEHHSAVAL
+200 IEHHSTVAL

-233 DLSVFEIFVPLCWG
+233 DLSVFEIFVPLSCG

-252 AENPLYLPSL
+252 AENALYLPTL
-262 PAAQEVT
+262 LAAQEVT

-299 PLQNRLVQQIYELD
+299 PLQNRLVQQIYQLD

-324 TEDTTYSTFSL
+324 TEDTTYSTFAL
-335 VKKGDSS
+335 VNKGDSI
-342 VTIGRPIA
+342 VTIGRPI
-350 KTSCLILDE
+350 TNTYCLLLDE
-359 HMQPV
+359 QMQIV
-364 PTGVSGELY
+364 PTGVPGELY
-373 ITGDGL
+373 IGGEGL

-393 FIPNPFNNSKFKIPY
+393 FIPNPFINEAGGELVKS
-408 SNAKGVQNS
+408 QR
-417 KLYKTGDLARYLPDG
+417 LYKTGDLTRYLPDG

-462 HPEVQEAVVIARE
+462 HPDVQEVVVIAKE

-485 YVVPKPE
+485 YVVLKPE
-492 TPDTNT
+492 SSDMN
-498 EQILQLHQ
+498 
-506 ILWDGVYSQD
+506 
-516 STDRDPTF
+516 
-524 NISGWNNS
+524 
-532 YTGLP
+532 
-537 IPTEEMSEWV
+537 
-547 DHTVARIL
+547 
-555 CLQPQRVLEIG
+555 
-566 CGLGLLLFRI
+566 
-576 APHCSHYVGTDIS
+576 VG
-589 AAAIHYLEEQLQKN
+589 
-603 QPDCSSIKLLATT
+603 
-616 ADDLSGIETEV
+616 
-627 FDTVVLNSVIQYFP
+627 
-641 GIDYLVSVLERAVQV
+641 
-656 VKPGGCIFIG
+656 
-666 DVRCL
+666 
-671 PLLKAFHTSVQLYQA
+671 
-686 ADTLSL
+686 
-692 VQLQQR
+692 
-698 ITDQISGDKELVID
+698 
-712 PAFFTALKQ
+712 
-721 HLPQISHVEIQLK
+721 
-734 RGVHHN
+734 
-740 ELTRFR
+740 
-746 YDVILHVATEVYPTK
+746 
-761 EPVWLNWQPSLT
+761 
-773 LAKIC
+773 
-778 QILTEQEPEALA
+778 
-790 IARIPNTRVLAD
+790 
-802 IKAIEQIW
+802 
-810 SNNNFK
+810 
-816 TVGELRSA
+816 
-824 WQQNTDSIGIDPED
+824 
-838 LWNFSQELPYKI
+838 
-850 DINWSSS
+850 
-857 EIDGSYDIILQRHS
+857 
-871 TVETEFS
+871 
-878 GRQVLL
+878 
-884 TFPQKTFHPQSWNSY
+884 
-899 ANNPTPV
+899 
-906 KVLQRTFVANLRRF
+906 NLRRF
-920 LKQKLPDHMIP
+920 LKQKLPDYMIP

-949 RKALPAPA
+949 RKALSAPV
-957 QTLNGSENFVAPRTP
+957 QTLNTNEKFIAPRTP
-972 IEEGVAEIWSKVLGI
+972 IEERVAEIWSTVLGL

-1017 QVELPMRHFFEAA
+1017 QVELPMRHFFEAPTISEIA
-1030 SIAEMA
+1030 DSII
-1036 QSIRK
+1036 Q

-1046 KGCSV
+1046 IGCSV
-1051 LPIQSIGRDACGGR
+1051 PIQSIRRDG
-1065 SQRDLPLSFGQERLW
+1065 DLPLSFGQERLW
-1080 FLDQLVPNHAF
+1080 FIDQLVPNHAF

-1105 ATILEQSLHEI
+1105 ATILEQSLNEI
-1116 INRHEVLRT
+1116 IKRHEVLRT
-1125 TYSSVNGEPIQVIHS
+1125 TYSSLNGQPIQVIHS

-1153 LSPDEQESQVRQ
+1153 LSPDEQESQVHQ
-1165 IILEQAQ
+1165 IVLEEAQ
-1172 RPFDLVQGPLL
+1172 RPFNLVQGPLL
-1183 RTTLLQLSSEE
+1183 QTTLLQLSSEE

-1205 CDDWSLSVLFKELSA
+1205 CDDWSLSVLFKELST

-1229 PSSLPDLAIQYA
+1229 PSPLPDLAIQYA

-1258 KLAYWQQNLSGSLPV
+1258 KQAYWQQHLSGSLPI
-1273 LELPTDYP
+1273 LKLPTDYP
-1281 RPLEPTYQGTR
+1281 RPLEPTYQGAR
-1292 QSVVI
+1292 QSIVI
-1297 PKSLTDALNALSRQ
+1297 PKSLTDALNVLSHQ
-1311 EGTTLFMTLLAAFQT
+1311 ESTTLFMTLLAAFQT

-1343 SNRHRSE
+1343 SDRHRSE

-1369 GSPSFR
+1369 DSPSFR

-1387 GYTYQDLPF
+1387 GYTHQDLPF

-1401 ALQIKRDLNQNPLIS
+1401 ALQIERGLNQNPLIS

-1421 QNTPMP
+1421 QNTPRP
-1427 KLSVPGLT
+1427 KLTVPGLT
-1435 MNRLG
+1435 MNRLE

-1458 AGISGNLEYST
+1458 AGISGNLEYNT
-1469 DLFKAETIALMVEH
+1469 DLFKAETIALMVEN

-1500 NLPLLTVPGDQQAQQ
+1500 NLPLLTFPGDRQTKQ
-1515 ISNGNVDLRDLPEPE
+1515 ISNGNIDIRSLPEPE

-1541 APRTPI
+1541 APRTLI
-1547 EEQMAEIWSRVL
+1547 ESQMAEIWSRVL
-1559 AIAQVGIHD
+1559 AIAEVGIHD
-1568 NFFELGGNSLLAA
+1568 NFFELGGNSLLAS
-1581 QLIFYVRETFQVDLP
+1581 QLIFYVKETFQVDLP

-1603 STVEALAQVIETV
+1603 STIEALAQVIETV
-1616 RRDGVF
+1616 RRDGAS

-1642 QGRAVAQVNEP
+1642 QGRSVAQVDEL
-1653 RHIFLTG
+1653 RHVFLTG

-1685 RSPNEHEGLKK
+1685 RSQNEHEGLKK
-1696 LQQNLEKYSLNHP
+1696 IQQNLEKYSLHHP
-1709 NFSSHVIPILGD
+1709 KFSSHVIAIPGD
-1721 LEQPFLGLPREQ
+1721 LEQPYLGLPIEQ
-1733 FEKLALQ
+1733 FEKLGLQ
-1740 IDTIYHGAA
+1740 IDTIYHSAA
-1749 QINFAKPYSVLKASN
+1749 QVNFAKPYSVIKASN

-1770 VLRLACLGKIKPVN
+1770 VLRLACMGKIKPMH
-1784 YISTIAVFGAIN
+1784 YISTIAVFGAIS
-1796 HFTGLKVV
+1796 HFTGQKVV
-1804 AENDDIEPCKDYVAL
+1804 YEDDNIESCKDYVAL
-1819 DIGYAQTKWV
+1819 DLGYAQTKWV
-1829 AENLVWIAKSRGI
+1829 AENLVWVAKSRGI
-1842 PVSIFRT
+1842 PVSVFRT

-1860 AHTKDA
+1860 AHTQDS
-1866 FVPRIIKGC
+1866 FVPRVIKGC
-1875 IQLGSYPE
+1875 IQLGSFPE
-1883 LLDQKEEMI
+1883 LIEQKEELI

-1905 KKPESLGKAF
+1905 KKQESLGKAF
-1915 HIVPPPDQNMGLLEL
+1915 HIVPPPDYNLGITEL
-1930 FEFIYDYGYQL
+1930 FEFICSYGYQL
-1941 KKLPYIQWKEEL
+1941 KKLPYSQWKDKL
-1953 IANLRHS
+1953 IANFRDS

-1976 YQNSLTIM
+1976 YQNALTIM

-1989 TVHYDCQNTL
+1989 IVDFDYQNTL
-1999 NGLADSAILCPPMDA
+1999 NGLADSGIFCPSMDA
-2014 KLMDK
+2014 KLLDK
-2019 YFSHFISS
+2019 YFSYFISS

-2033 HSRQE
+2033 PLRQE

>member
-1 MKNPTEHSQQD
+1 MKNSPESSQKD
-12 LSLSKTE
+12 LSLPKIE
-19 VDQLLVE
+19 VDQMLLE
-26 WHQNPVDYVSNI
+26 WQENPAVYVNDI

-63 LSYQELNQRAN
+63 VSYQELNQRAN

-81 TLNAKPEVLVG
+81 TLNVKPEVLVG
-92 ICLERS
+92 IFLERS

-136 PILLTQQHL
+136 SILLTQQNL
-145 LSKLPEHQAHVVCL
+145 LLKLPDYQAHIVCL
-159 DSDQEAITQHSQ
+159 DRDSEAITQQNQ
-171 ENLTCLVT
+171 ENLTSLVT
-179 DENLSYVIYTSGST
+179 DKNLSYVIYTSGST

-200 IEHHSAVAL
+200 IEHHSTVAL

-233 DLSVFEIFVPLCWG
+233 DLSVFEIFVPLSWG

-252 AENPLYLPSL
+252 AENALYLPTL
-262 PAAQEVT
+262 LAAQEVT

-288 TSVRTVNLAGE
+288 ASVRIVNLAGE
-299 PLQNRLVQQIYELD
+299 ALQNRLVQQIYALD

-324 TEDTTYSTFSL
+324 TEDTTYSTFAL
-335 VKKGDSS
+335 VKKGDSI
-342 VTIGRPIA
+342 VTIGRAIA
-350 KTSCLILDE
+350 NTYCLLLDE
-359 HMQPV
+359 EMQIV

-373 ITGDGL
+373 IGGEGL

-393 FIPNPFNNSKFKIPY
+393 FIPNPFNNSKFKI
-408 SNAKGVQNS
+408 QNS

-462 HPEVQEAVVIARE
+462 HPDVQETVVIAKE
-475 FSPGDQRLVA
+475 FSPSDQRLIA
-485 YVVPKPE
+485 YVVLKPE
-492 TPDTNT
+492 SSDTN
-498 EQILQLHQ
+498 
-506 ILWDGVYSQD
+506 
-516 STDRDPTF
+516 
-524 NISGWNNS
+524 
-532 YTGLP
+532 
-537 IPTEEMSEWV
+537 
-547 DHTVARIL
+547 
-555 CLQPQRVLEIG
+555 
-566 CGLGLLLFRI
+566 
-576 APHCSHYVGTDIS
+576 VG
-589 AAAIHYLEEQLQKN
+589 
-603 QPDCSSIKLLATT
+603 
-616 ADDLSGIETEV
+616 
-627 FDTVVLNSVIQYFP
+627 
-641 GIDYLVSVLERAVQV
+641 
-656 VKPGGCIFIG
+656 
-666 DVRCL
+666 
-671 PLLKAFHTSVQLYQA
+671 
-686 ADTLSL
+686 
-692 VQLQQR
+692 
-698 ITDQISGDKELVID
+698 
-712 PAFFTALKQ
+712 
-721 HLPQISHVEIQLK
+721 
-734 RGVHHN
+734 
-740 ELTRFR
+740 
-746 YDVILHVATEVYPTK
+746 
-761 EPVWLNWQPSLT
+761 
-773 LAKIC
+773 
-778 QILTEQEPEALA
+778 
-790 IARIPNTRVLAD
+790 
-802 IKAIEQIW
+802 
-810 SNNNFK
+810 
-816 TVGELRSA
+816 
-824 WQQNTDSIGIDPED
+824 
-838 LWNFSQELPYKI
+838 
-850 DINWSSS
+850 
-857 EIDGSYDIILQRHS
+857 
-871 TVETEFS
+871 
-878 GRQVLL
+878 
-884 TFPQKTFHPQSWNSY
+884 
-899 ANNPTPV
+899 
-906 KVLQRTFVANLRRF
+906 NLRHF
-920 LKQKLPDHMIP
+920 LKQKLPDYMIP

-949 RKALPAPA
+949 RQALPAPV
-957 QTLNGSENFVAPRTP
+957 QTLNANQKFVAPRTP
-972 IEEGVAEIWSKVLGI
+972 IEERVAEIWSNVLGL

-1017 QVELPMRHFFEAA
+1017 QVELPMRHFFEAPTISEIA
-1030 SIAEMA
+1030 DSII
-1036 QSIRK
+1036 Q

-1046 KGCSV
+1046 RGCSV
-1051 LPIQSIGRDACGGR
+1051 VPIQSIGRDG
-1065 SQRDLPLSFGQERLW
+1065 DLPLSFGQERLW
-1080 FLDQLVPNHAF
+1080 FLNELVPNHAF
-1091 YNVPEA
+1091 YNVSEA

-1105 ATILEQSLHEI
+1105 STILEQSLNEI
-1116 INRHEVLRT
+1116 INRHEILRT
-1125 TYSSVNGEPIQVIHS
+1125 TYSSLKGQPIQIVHS

-1153 LSPDEQESQVRQ
+1153 LSPDDRESQIRQ
-1165 IILEQAQ
+1165 LILEEAQ

-1205 CDDWSLSVLFKELSA
+1205 CDDWSLSVLFEELST
-1220 LYQAFSTGN
+1220 LYPAFSTGN
-1229 PSSLPDLAIQYA
+1229 PSPLPDLAIQYA

-1258 KLAYWQQNLSGSLPV
+1258 QLPYWQQHLSGNLPI

-1281 RPLEPTYQGTR
+1281 RPLEPRYQGAR
-1292 QSVVI
+1292 QSVLI
-1297 PKSLTDALNALSRQ
+1297 PKSVTDALNVLSRQ
-1311 EGTTLFMTLLAAFQT
+1311 EGATLFMTLLAAFQT

-1337 LVGAPI
+1337 LVAAPI

-1369 GSPSFR
+1369 DSPSFR
-1375 QLLGRVREVALS
+1375 QLLVRVREVALW
-1387 GYTYQDLPF
+1387 GYSYQDLPF

-1401 ALQIKRDLNQNPLIS
+1401 ALQIERDLNQNPLIS

-1421 QNTPMP
+1421 QNTPKP
-1427 KLSVPGLT
+1427 QLTVPGLT
-1435 MNRLG
+1435 MNRLE

-1458 AGISGNLEYST
+1458 AGISGNLEYNT
-1469 DLFKAETIALMVEH
+1469 DLFKAETIALMVEN

-1500 NLPLLTVPGDQQAQQ
+1500 NFPLLSFPGDRQTQR
-1515 ISNGNVDLRDLPEPE
+1515 IYNGNIDIPSLLEPE

-1559 AIAQVGIHD
+1559 AIEEVGIHD
-1568 NFFELGGNSLLAA
+1568 NFFELGGNSLLAS
-1581 QLIFYVRETFQVDLP
+1581 QLIFFVRETFQLDLP

-1603 STVEALAQVIETV
+1603 STIEALAQVIERV
-1616 RRDGVF
+1616 RRDGVST
-1622 ALTSAIDLKS
+1622 LTSAIDLKS

-1642 QGRAVAQVNEP
+1642 QGRPAAQINEL
-1653 RHIFLTG
+1653 RHVFLTG
-1660 ATGFLGAFLL
+1660 ATGFLGAFLI

-1696 LQQNLEKYSLNHP
+1696 IQQNLEKYSLHHP
-1709 NFSSHVIPILGD
+1709 NFSSHVIAIPGD
-1721 LEQPFLGLPREQ
+1721 LEQPYLGLSSKQ

-1740 IDTIYHGAA
+1740 IDAIYHSAA
-1749 QINFAKPYSVLKASN
+1749 QVNFAKPYSAIKASN

-1770 VLRLACLGKIKPVN
+1770 VLRLACLGKIKPMH

-1796 HFTGLKVV
+1796 HFTGQKVV
-1804 AENDDIEPCKDYVAL
+1804 YEDDDIELSKDYVAL
-1819 DIGYAQTKWV
+1819 DLGYSQTKWV
-1829 AENLVWIAKSRGI
+1829 AENLVWVAKSRGI

-1849 GFLMGHSGTGI
+1849 GFLMGDSGTGV

-1866 FVPRIIKGC
+1866 YVPRVIKGC

-1883 LLDQKEEMI
+1883 LIDQKEELI
-1892 PVDYASRAIVHLS
+1892 PVDYAARAIVHLS
-1905 KKPESLGKAF
+1905 KKQESLGKAF
-1915 HIVPPPDQNMGLLEL
+1915 HIVPPPDQNIPIIEL
-1930 FEFIYDYGYQL
+1930 FEFICSYGYQL
-1941 KKLPYIQWKEEL
+1941 KKLPYTQWKDEL
-1953 IANLRHS
+1953 IASFRHS
-1960 QENVLHP
+1960 QENALHP
-1967 LLPMMSEKV
+1967 LLSMMSEKV

-1989 TVHYDCQNTL
+1989 TVDYDYQNTL
-1999 NGLADSAILCPPMDA
+1999 NGLADSAIVCPQMDI
-2014 KLMDK
+2014 KLLDK
-2019 YFSHFISS
+2019 YFSYFVSS

-2033 HSRQE
+2033 PLRQE

>member
-1 MKNPTEHSQQD
+1 MKNSTGSSQQD
-12 LSLSKTE
+12 LSLSKIE
-19 VDQLLVE
+19 VDQLLLE
-26 WHQNPVDYVSNI
+26 WQENPAVYVNDI

-63 LSYQELNQRAN
+63 VSYQELNQRAN

-81 TLNAKPEVLVG
+81 TLNVKPEVLVG

-136 PILLTQQHL
+136 SILLTKQNL
-145 LSKLPEHQAHVVCL
+145 LSKLPEYQAHIVCL
-159 DSDQEAITQHSQ
+159 DRDSEAISQQNQ
-171 ENLTCLVT
+171 ENLTSLVT
-179 DENLSYVIYTSGST
+179 DKNLSYVIYTSGST

-200 IEHHSAVAL
+200 IEHHSTVAL
-209 LHWAREVFTTEDLA
+209 LYWAREVFTTEDLA

-233 DLSVFEIFVPLCWG
+233 DLSVFEIFVPLSWG

-252 AENPLYLPSL
+252 AENALYLPTL
-262 PAAQEVT
+262 LAAQEVT

-288 TSVRTVNLAGE
+288 ASVRIVNLAGE
-299 PLQNRLVQQIYELD
+299 PLQNRLVQQIYTLD

-324 TEDTTYSTFSL
+324 TEDTTYSTFAL
-335 VKKGDSS
+335 VKKGDSI
-342 VTIGRPIA
+342 VTIGRAIA
-350 KTSCLILDE
+350 NTYCLLLDE
-359 HMQPV
+359 QMQIV

-373 ITGDGL
+373 IGGEGL

-393 FIPNPFNNSKFKIPY
+393 FIPNPFISEPGGDTKQMVKE
-408 SNAKGVQNS
+408 QR
-417 KLYKTGDLARYLPDG
+417 LYKTGDLARYLPDG

-462 HPEVQEAVVIARE
+462 HPDVQEVVVIAKE
-475 FSPGDQRLVA
+475 FSSSDQRLIA
-485 YVVPKPE
+485 YVVLKPE
-492 TPDTNT
+492 SSDTN
-498 EQILQLHQ
+498 
-506 ILWDGVYSQD
+506 
-516 STDRDPTF
+516 
-524 NISGWNNS
+524 
-532 YTGLP
+532 
-537 IPTEEMSEWV
+537 
-547 DHTVARIL
+547 
-555 CLQPQRVLEIG
+555 
-566 CGLGLLLFRI
+566 
-576 APHCSHYVGTDIS
+576 VG
-589 AAAIHYLEEQLQKN
+589 
-603 QPDCSSIKLLATT
+603 
-616 ADDLSGIETEV
+616 
-627 FDTVVLNSVIQYFP
+627 
-641 GIDYLVSVLERAVQV
+641 
-656 VKPGGCIFIG
+656 
-666 DVRCL
+666 
-671 PLLKAFHTSVQLYQA
+671 
-686 ADTLSL
+686 
-692 VQLQQR
+692 
-698 ITDQISGDKELVID
+698 
-712 PAFFTALKQ
+712 
-721 HLPQISHVEIQLK
+721 
-734 RGVHHN
+734 
-740 ELTRFR
+740 
-746 YDVILHVATEVYPTK
+746 
-761 EPVWLNWQPSLT
+761 
-773 LAKIC
+773 
-778 QILTEQEPEALA
+778 
-790 IARIPNTRVLAD
+790 
-802 IKAIEQIW
+802 
-810 SNNNFK
+810 
-816 TVGELRSA
+816 
-824 WQQNTDSIGIDPED
+824 
-838 LWNFSQELPYKI
+838 
-850 DINWSSS
+850 
-857 EIDGSYDIILQRHS
+857 
-871 TVETEFS
+871 
-878 GRQVLL
+878 
-884 TFPQKTFHPQSWNSY
+884 
-899 ANNPTPV
+899 
-906 KVLQRTFVANLRRF
+906 NLRHF
-920 LKQKLPDHMIP
+920 LKQKLPDYMIP

-949 RKALPAPA
+949 RQALPAPV
-957 QTLNGSENFVAPRTP
+957 QTLNANEKFVAPRTP
-972 IEEGVAEIWSKVLGI
+972 IEERIAEIWSHVLGL
-987 KNIGVHDNFL
+987 KNIGVYDNFL

-1005 AFQILCRIRDIF
+1005 AFQILYRIRDIF
-1017 QVELPMRHFFEAA
+1017 QVELPMRHFFAA
-1030 SIAEMA
+1030 PTISEIADSII
-1036 QSIRK
+1036 Q

-1046 KGCSV
+1046 RGCSV
-1051 LPIQSIGRDACGGR
+1051 VPIQSIGRDGN
-1065 SQRDLPLSFGQERLW
+1065 LPLSFGQERLW
-1080 FLDQLVPNHAF
+1080 FLNELVPNHAF
-1091 YNVPEA
+1091 YNVSEA

-1105 ATILEQSLHEI
+1105 STILEQSLNEI
-1116 INRHEVLRT
+1116 INRHEILRT
-1125 TYSSVNGEPIQVIHS
+1125 TYSSLKGQPIQIIHS

-1153 LSPDEQESQVRQ
+1153 LSPDDQESQVRQ
-1165 IILEQAQ
+1165 IILEEAQ

-1205 CDDWSLSVLFKELSA
+1205 CDDWSLSVLFEELST
-1220 LYQAFSTGN
+1220 LYPAFSTGN
-1229 PSSLPDLAIQYA
+1229 PSPLSDLAIQYA

-1258 KLAYWQQNLSGSLPV
+1258 QLAYWQQHLSGSLPI

-1281 RPLEPTYQGTR
+1281 RPLEPRYQGSR
-1292 QSVVI
+1292 QSVLI
-1297 PKSLTDALNALSRQ
+1297 PKSVTDALNVLSRQ

-1337 LVGAPI
+1337 LVAAPI

-1369 GSPSFR
+1369 DSPSFR
-1375 QLLGRVREVALS
+1375 QLLGRVREVALW
-1387 GYTYQDLPF
+1387 GYSYQDLPF

-1401 ALQIKRDLNQNPLIS
+1401 ALQIERDLNQNPLIS

-1421 QNTPMP
+1421 QNTPKP
-1427 KLSVPGLT
+1427 KLTVPGLT
-1435 MNRLG
+1435 MNRLE

-1458 AGISGNLEYST
+1458 AGISGNLEYNT
-1469 DLFKAETIALMVEH
+1469 DLFKAETIALMVEN

-1500 NLPLLTVPGDQQAQQ
+1500 NLPLLTFPGDRQTQR
-1515 ISNGNVDLRDLPEPE
+1515 IYNGNIDIRSLPEPE
-1530 MDRSDLEAAFV
+1530 MDRSDLQAAFV

-1559 AIAQVGIHD
+1559 AIKEVGIHD
-1568 NFFELGGNSLLAA
+1568 NFFELGGNSLLVS
-1581 QLIFYVRETFQVDLP
+1581 QLIFFVRETFQVDLP

-1603 STVEALAQVIETV
+1603 STIEALAQVIERV
-1616 RRDGVF
+1616 RRGDGVS

-1642 QGRAVAQVNEP
+1642 QGRPAAQINEL
-1653 RHIFLTG
+1653 RHVFLTG
-1660 ATGFLGAFLL
+1660 ATGFLGAFLI

-1696 LQQNLEKYSLNHP
+1696 IQQNLEKYSLHHP
-1709 NFSSHVIPILGD
+1709 NFSSHVIAIPGD
-1721 LEQPFLGLPREQ
+1721 LEQPYLGLPSKQ

-1740 IDTIYHGAA
+1740 IDAIYHSAA
-1749 QINFAKPYSVLKASN
+1749 QVNFAKPYSAIKASN

-1770 VLRLACLGKIKPVN
+1770 VLRLACLGKIKPMH
-1784 YISTIAVFGAIN
+1784 YISTVAVFGAIN
-1796 HFTGLKVV
+1796 HFTGLQVV
-1804 AENDDIEPCKDYVAL
+1804 YEDDDIELSKDYVAL
-1819 DIGYAQTKWV
+1819 DLGYSQTKWV
-1829 AENLVWIAKSRGI
+1829 AENLVWVAKSRGI

-1849 GFLMGHSGTGI
+1849 GFLMGDSSTGV

-1866 FVPRIIKGC
+1866 YVPRVIKGC

-1883 LLDQKEEMI
+1883 LIDQKEELI
-1892 PVDYASRAIVHLS
+1892 PVDYAARAIVHLS
-1905 KKPESLGKAF
+1905 QKQESLGKAF
-1915 HIVPPPDQNMGLLEL
+1915 HIVPPPDQNIPIIEL
-1930 FEFIYDYGYQL
+1930 FEFICSYGYQL
-1941 KKLPYIQWKEEL
+1941 KKLPYTQWKDEL
-1953 IANLRHS
+1953 IASFRHS

-1989 TVHYDCQNTL
+1989 TVDYDYQNTL
-1999 NGLADSAILCPPMDA
+1999 NGLADSAIVCPAMDV
-2014 KLMDK
+2014 KLLDK
-2019 YFSHFISS
+2019 YLSYFVSS

-2033 HSRQE
+2033 PLRQE

>member
-1 MKNPTEHSQQD
+1 MKNSTESSQQD
-12 LSLSKTE
+12 LSLPKIE
-19 VDQLLVE
+19 VDQLFLE
-26 WHQNPVDYVSNI
+26 WQENPAVYVNDI

-81 TLNAKPEVLVG
+81 TLNVKPEVLVG

-128 LMLEDSQL
+128 FMLEDSQL
-136 PILLTQQHL
+136 SILLTQQNL
-145 LSKLPEHQAHVVCL
+145 LSKLPEHQAYIVCL
-159 DSDQEAITQHSQ
+159 DSDREAISQQSQ
-171 ENLTCLVT
+171 ENLTCLAT
-179 DENLSYVIYTSGST
+179 DKNLSYVIYTSGST

-200 IEHHSAVAL
+200 IEHHSTVAL
-209 LHWAREVFTTEDLA
+209 LYWAREVFTTEDLA

-233 DLSVFEIFVPLCWG
+233 DLSVFEIFVPLSWG

-252 AENPLYLPSL
+252 AENALYLPTL
-262 PAAQEVT
+262 PAANEVT

-288 TSVRTVNLAGE
+288 ASVRIVNLAGE
-299 PLQNRLVQQIYELD
+299 PLQNRLVQQIYTLD

-324 TEDTTYSTFSL
+324 TEDTTYSTFAL
-335 VKKGDSS
+335 VKKGDSI
-342 VTIGRPIA
+342 VTIGRAIA
-350 KTSCLILDE
+350 NTYCLVLDE
-359 HMQPV
+359 QMQIV

-373 ITGDGL
+373 IGGEGL

-393 FIPNPFNNSKFKIPY
+393 FIPNPFN
-408 SNAKGVQNS
+408 NS

-462 HPEVQEAVVIARE
+462 HPDVQEAVVIARE
-475 FSPGDQRLVA
+475 FSPGDKRLVA

-492 TPDTNT
+492 SSDTN
-498 EQILQLHQ
+498 
-506 ILWDGVYSQD
+506 
-516 STDRDPTF
+516 
-524 NISGWNNS
+524 
-532 YTGLP
+532 
-537 IPTEEMSEWV
+537 
-547 DHTVARIL
+547 
-555 CLQPQRVLEIG
+555 
-566 CGLGLLLFRI
+566 
-576 APHCSHYVGTDIS
+576 VG
-589 AAAIHYLEEQLQKN
+589 
-603 QPDCSSIKLLATT
+603 
-616 ADDLSGIETEV
+616 
-627 FDTVVLNSVIQYFP
+627 
-641 GIDYLVSVLERAVQV
+641 
-656 VKPGGCIFIG
+656 
-666 DVRCL
+666 
-671 PLLKAFHTSVQLYQA
+671 
-686 ADTLSL
+686 
-692 VQLQQR
+692 
-698 ITDQISGDKELVID
+698 
-712 PAFFTALKQ
+712 
-721 HLPQISHVEIQLK
+721 
-734 RGVHHN
+734 
-740 ELTRFR
+740 
-746 YDVILHVATEVYPTK
+746 
-761 EPVWLNWQPSLT
+761 
-773 LAKIC
+773 
-778 QILTEQEPEALA
+778 
-790 IARIPNTRVLAD
+790 
-802 IKAIEQIW
+802 
-810 SNNNFK
+810 
-816 TVGELRSA
+816 
-824 WQQNTDSIGIDPED
+824 
-838 LWNFSQELPYKI
+838 
-850 DINWSSS
+850 
-857 EIDGSYDIILQRHS
+857 
-871 TVETEFS
+871 
-878 GRQVLL
+878 
-884 TFPQKTFHPQSWNSY
+884 
-899 ANNPTPV
+899 
-906 KVLQRTFVANLRRF
+906 NLRRF
-920 LKQKLPDHMIP
+920 LKQKLPDYAIP

-949 RKALPAPA
+949 RKALPAPV
-957 QTLNGSENFVAPRTP
+957 QTLNANEKFVAPRTP
-972 IEEGVAEIWSKVLGI
+972 IEERVAEIWSNVLGL

-1017 QVELPMRHFFEAA
+1017 QVELPMRHFFEAPTI
-1030 SIAEMA
+1030 SEIA
-1036 QSIRK
+1036 QSIRQ

-1046 KGCSV
+1046 IGCSV
-1051 LPIQSIGRDACGGR
+1051 PIQSIGRDG
-1065 SQRDLPLSFGQERLW
+1065 DLPLSFGQERLW
-1080 FLDQLVPNHAF
+1080 FIDQLVPNHAF

-1105 ATILEQSLHEI
+1105 ATILEQSLNEI

-1125 TYSSVNGEPIQVIHS
+1125 TYSSLNGQPIQVIHS

-1165 IILEQAQ
+1165 FILEEAQ
-1172 RPFDLVQGPLL
+1172 RPFNLVQGPLL
-1183 RTTLLQLSSEE
+1183 RTTLLQLSSQE

-1205 CDDWSLSVLFKELSA
+1205 CDDWSLSVLFEELSA
-1220 LYQAFSTGN
+1220 LYQAFCTGN
-1229 PSSLPDLAIQYA
+1229 PSPLPDLAIQYA

-1247 RQWLQG
+1247 RQSLQG

-1258 KLAYWQQNLSGSLPV
+1258 KLAYWQQHLSGSLPI

-1281 RPLEPTYQGTR
+1281 RPLEPTYQGAR

-1297 PKSLTDALNALSRQ
+1297 PKSLTDALNVLSRQ
-1311 EGTTLFMTLLAAFQT
+1311 ESTTLFMTLLAAFQT

-1343 SNRHRSE
+1343 SDRHRSE
-1350 LEGLIGFLLNTL
+1350 LERLIGFLLNTL

-1387 GYTYQDLPF
+1387 GYTHQDLPF

-1401 ALQIKRDLNQNPLIS
+1401 GLQIKRDLKQNPLIS

-1421 QNTPMP
+1421 QNTPRP
-1427 KLSVPGLT
+1427 QLTVPELT
-1435 MNRLG
+1435 MNRLE

-1469 DLFKAETIALMVEH
+1469 DLFKAETIALMIEH

-1500 NLPLLTVPGDQQAQQ
+1500 NLPLLTIPGDRQTKQ
-1515 ISNGNVDLRDLPEPE
+1515 IYNGNIDIRSLPEPE
-1530 MDRSDLEAAFV
+1530 MGRSDLEAAFV
-1541 APRTPI
+1541 APHTPI
-1547 EEQMAEIWSRVL
+1547 ESQMAKIWSRVL
-1559 AIAQVGIHD
+1559 AIEEVGIHD
-1568 NFFELGGNSLLAA
+1568 NFFELGGNSLLAS
-1581 QLIFYVRETFQVDLP
+1581 QLIFYVKETFQVDLP

-1603 STVEALAQVIETV
+1603 STIEALAQVIETV
-1616 RRDGVF
+1616 RRDGVST
-1622 ALTSAIDLKS
+1622 LTSAIDLKS
-1632 EVVLDPAIDA
+1632 EVVLDPAIDS
-1642 QGRAVAQVNEP
+1642 QGRSVAQVDEL
-1653 RHIFLTG
+1653 RHVFLTG

-1685 RSPNEHEGLKK
+1685 RSTNEHEGLKK
-1696 LQQNLEKYSLNHP
+1696 IQQNLEKYSLHHP
-1709 NFSSHVIPILGD
+1709 NFSSHVIAIPGD
-1721 LEQPFLGLPREQ
+1721 LEQPYLGLPIEQ
-1733 FEKLALQ
+1733 FEKLGLQ
-1740 IDTIYHGAA
+1740 IDVIYHSAA
-1749 QINFAKPYSVLKASN
+1749 QVNFAKPYSVIKASN

-1770 VLRLACLGKIKPVN
+1770 VLRLACMGKIKPMH
-1784 YISTIAVFGAIN
+1784 YISTIAVFGAIS
-1796 HFTGLKVV
+1796 HFTGQKVV
-1804 AENDDIEPCKDYVAL
+1804 YEDDNIESCKDYVAL
-1819 DIGYAQTKWV
+1819 DLGYAQTKWV
-1829 AENLVWIAKSRGI
+1829 AENLVWVAKSRGI
-1842 PVSIFRT
+1842 PVSVFRT
-1849 GFLMGHSGTGI
+1849 GFLMGHSKTGI
-1860 AHTKDA
+1860 AHTQDS
-1866 FVPRIIKGC
+1866 FVPRVIKGC

-1883 LLDQKEEMI
+1883 LIDQKEELL

-1905 KKPESLGKAF
+1905 KKQESLGKAF
-1915 HIVPPPDQNMGLLEL
+1915 HIVPPPDENIGLIKL
-1930 FEFIYDYGYQL
+1930 FEFICSYGYQL
-1941 KKLPYIQWKEEL
+1941 KKLPYTQWKDEL
-1953 IANLRHS
+1953 IANFRHS

-1976 YQNSLTIM
+1976 YQDSLTIM

-1989 TVHYDCQNTL
+1989 TVDYDYQNTL
-1999 NGLADSAILCPPMDA
+1999 NGLADSAIVCPPMDV
-2014 KLMDK
+2014 KLFDK
-2019 YFSHFISS
+2019 YFSYFVSS

-2033 HSRQE
+2033 PLKQE

>member
-1 MKNPTEHSQQD
+1 MKNSTESSQQD
-12 LSLSKTE
+12 LSLPKIE
-19 VDQLLVE
+19 VDQLLLE
-26 WHQNPVDYVSNI
+26 WQENPAVYVNDI

-63 LSYQELNQRAN
+63 VSYQELNQQAN

-81 TLNAKPEVLVG
+81 TLNVKPEVLVG
-92 ICLERS
+92 IFLERS

-128 LMLEDSQL
+128 LMLKDSQL
-136 PILLTQQHL
+136 SILLTKQNL
-145 LSKLPEHQAHVVCL
+145 LSKLPEYQAHIVCL
-159 DSDQEAITQHSQ
+159 DSDREAITQQNQ
-171 ENLTCLVT
+171 ENLTSIVT
-179 DENLSYVIYTSGST
+179 DKNLSYVIYTSGST

-200 IEHHSAVAL
+200 IEHHSTVAL
-209 LHWAREVFTTEDLA
+209 LDWAREVFTTEDLA

-233 DLSVFEIFVPLCWG
+233 DLSVFEIFVPLSWG

-252 AENPLYLPSL
+252 AENALYLPTL
-262 PAAQEVT
+262 LAAQEVT

-288 TSVRTVNLAGE
+288 ASVRTVNLAGE
-299 PLQNRLVQQIYELD
+299 PLQNRLVQQIYALD

-324 TEDTTYSTFSL
+324 TEDTTYSTFAL
-335 VKKGDSS
+335 VKKGDSI

-350 KTSCLILDE
+350 NTYCLLLDE
-359 HMQPV
+359 QMQIV

-373 ITGDGL
+373 IGGEGL

-393 FIPNPFNNSKFKIPY
+393 FIPNPFISEPGGDTKQMVK
-408 SNAKGVQNS
+408 KQH
-417 KLYKTGDLARYLPDG
+417 LYKTGDLARYLPDG

-462 HPEVQEAVVIARE
+462 HPDVQEVVVIAKE
-475 FSPGDQRLVA
+475 FSPSDQRLIA
-485 YVVPKPE
+485 YVVLKPE
-492 TPDTNT
+492 SSDTN
-498 EQILQLHQ
+498 
-506 ILWDGVYSQD
+506 
-516 STDRDPTF
+516 
-524 NISGWNNS
+524 
-532 YTGLP
+532 
-537 IPTEEMSEWV
+537 
-547 DHTVARIL
+547 
-555 CLQPQRVLEIG
+555 
-566 CGLGLLLFRI
+566 
-576 APHCSHYVGTDIS
+576 VG
-589 AAAIHYLEEQLQKN
+589 
-603 QPDCSSIKLLATT
+603 
-616 ADDLSGIETEV
+616 
-627 FDTVVLNSVIQYFP
+627 
-641 GIDYLVSVLERAVQV
+641 
-656 VKPGGCIFIG
+656 
-666 DVRCL
+666 
-671 PLLKAFHTSVQLYQA
+671 
-686 ADTLSL
+686 
-692 VQLQQR
+692 
-698 ITDQISGDKELVID
+698 
-712 PAFFTALKQ
+712 
-721 HLPQISHVEIQLK
+721 
-734 RGVHHN
+734 
-740 ELTRFR
+740 
-746 YDVILHVATEVYPTK
+746 
-761 EPVWLNWQPSLT
+761 
-773 LAKIC
+773 
-778 QILTEQEPEALA
+778 
-790 IARIPNTRVLAD
+790 
-802 IKAIEQIW
+802 
-810 SNNNFK
+810 
-816 TVGELRSA
+816 
-824 WQQNTDSIGIDPED
+824 
-838 LWNFSQELPYKI
+838 
-850 DINWSSS
+850 
-857 EIDGSYDIILQRHS
+857 
-871 TVETEFS
+871 
-878 GRQVLL
+878 
-884 TFPQKTFHPQSWNSY
+884 
-899 ANNPTPV
+899 
-906 KVLQRTFVANLRRF
+906 NLRRF
-920 LKQKLPDHMIP
+920 LKQKLPDYMIP

-949 RKALPAPA
+949 RKALPAPV
-957 QTLNGSENFVAPRTP
+957 QTLNANEKFVAPRTP
-972 IEEGVAEIWSKVLGI
+972 IEKRVAEIWSNVLGL

-1017 QVELPMRHFFEAA
+1017 QVELPMRHFFEAPTI
-1030 SIAEMA
+1030 SEIAD
-1036 QSIRK
+1036 SIRQ

-1046 KGCSV
+1046 IGYSV
-1051 LPIQSIGRDACGGR
+1051 VSIQSIGRDACGGR
-1065 SQRDLPLSFGQERLW
+1065 SHRDLPLSFGQERLW

-1097 FRLRGVLN
+1097 FRLRGILN
-1105 ATILEQSLHEI
+1105 ATILEQSLNEI

-1125 TYSSVNGEPIQVIHS
+1125 TYSSLNGQPIQVIHS

-1153 LSPDEQESQVRQ
+1153 LSPDGQESQVRQ
-1165 IILEQAQ
+1165 LILEEAQ

-1205 CDDWSLSVLFKELSA
+1205 CDDWSLNLLFEELSV

-1229 PSSLPDLAIQYA
+1229 PSPLPDLAIQYA

-1258 KLAYWQQNLSGSLPV
+1258 KLAYWQQHLSGSLPI

-1281 RPLEPTYQGTR
+1281 RPLEPTYQGAR

-1297 PKSLTDALNALSRQ
+1297 PKSLTDALHVFSRQ

-1387 GYTYQDLPF
+1387 GYTHQDLPF

-1401 ALQIKRDLNQNPLIS
+1401 ALQIKRDFNQNPLIS
-1416 VMFHL
+1416 VMFNL
-1421 QNTPMP
+1421 QNTPTP
-1427 KLSVPGLT
+1427 KLTVPGLT
-1435 MNRLG
+1435 MNRLE

-1458 AGISGNLEYST
+1458 AGILGNLEYST

-1483 FSTLLQSIVS
+1483 FSTLIQSIVS

-1500 NLPLLTVPGDQQAQQ
+1500 NLPLLTFPGDRQ
-1515 ISNGNVDLRDLPEPE
+1515 ILGNGQTKRIYNGNIDIRSLPEPE
-1530 MDRSDLEAAFV
+1530 MDRSDLKAAFV

-1559 AIAQVGIHD
+1559 AIKEVGIHD
-1568 NFFELGGNSLLAA
+1568 NFFDLGGNSLLAS
-1581 QLIFYVRETFQVDLP
+1581 QLIFFVRETFQVDLP

-1603 STVEALAQVIETV
+1603 STIEALAQVIETV
-1616 RRDGVF
+1616 RRDGVS

-1632 EVVLDPAIDA
+1632 EVVLDPAINA
-1642 QGRAVAQVNEP
+1642 QGRSVAQVNEL
-1653 RHIFLTG
+1653 RHVFLTG

-1685 RSPNEHEGLKK
+1685 RSTNEHEGLEKI
-1696 LQQNLEKYSLNHP
+1696 QQNLEKYSLHHP
-1709 NFSSHVIPILGD
+1709 NFSSHVIAIPGD
-1721 LEQPFLGLPREQ
+1721 LEQPYLGLPSNQ

-1740 IDTIYHGAA
+1740 IDAIYHSAA
-1749 QINFAKPYSVLKASN
+1749 QVNFAKPYSVIKESN

-1770 VLRLACLGKIKPVN
+1770 VLRLACMGKIKPMH
-1784 YISTIAVFGAIN
+1784 YISTIAVFGAIS
-1796 HFTGLKVV
+1796 HFTGQKVV
-1804 AENDDIEPCKDYVAL
+1804 YEDDNIESCQDYVAL
-1819 DIGYAQTKWV
+1819 DLGYSQTKWV
-1829 AENLVWIAKSRGI
+1829 AENLVWVAKSRRI

-1849 GFLMGHSGTGI
+1849 GFLMGHSKTGV
-1860 AHTKDA
+1860 AHTKDSY
-1866 FVPRIIKGC
+1866 VPRIIKGC

-1883 LLDQKEEMI
+1883 LIDQKEELI
-1892 PVDYASRAIVHLS
+1892 PVDYAARAIVHLS
-1905 KKPESLGKAF
+1905 KKQESLGKAF
-1915 HIVPPPDQNMGLLEL
+1915 HIVPPPDQNIGLIEL
-1930 FEFIYDYGYQL
+1930 FEFICSYGYQL
-1941 KKLPYIQWKEEL
+1941 KKLPYTQWKDQL
-1953 IANLRHS
+1953 IASFRHS
-1960 QENVLHP
+1960 QENALHP
-1967 LLPMMSEKV
+1967 LLSMMSEKV

-1989 TVHYDCQNTL
+1989 TVDYDYQNTL
-1999 NGLADSAILCPPMDA
+1999 NGLADSAIVCPPMDV
-2014 KLMDK
+2014 KILDK
-2019 YFSHFISS
+2019 YLSYFVSS

-2033 HSRQE
+2033 PLRQE

>member
-1 MKNPTEHSQQD
+1 MKDSTESSQQD
-12 LSLSKTE
+12 LSLPKIE
-19 VDQLLVE
+19 VDQLLLE
-26 WHQNPVDYVSNI
+26 WHQNPAVYVNDI

-56 VIFEDKQ
+56 VIFENKQ
-63 LSYQELNQRAN
+63 VSYQELNQRAN

-81 TLNAKPEVLVG
+81 TLNVQPEVLVG

-136 PILLTQQHL
+136 SILLTQQNL
-145 LSKLPEHQAHVVCL
+145 LSKLPEHQAHIVCL
-159 DSDQEAITQHSQ
+159 DSDREAITQHNQ
-171 ENLTCLVT
+171 ENLTSLVT
-179 DENLSYVIYTSGST
+179 DKNLSYIIYTSGST

-200 IEHHSAVAL
+200 IEHHSTVAL

-233 DLSVFEIFVPLCWG
+233 DLSVFEIFVPLSWG

-252 AENPLYLPSL
+252 AENALYLPTL
-262 PAAQEVT
+262 LAAQEVT

-288 TSVRTVNLAGE
+288 ASVRTVNLAGE
-299 PLQNRLVQQIYELD
+299 PLQNRLVQQIYALD

-324 TEDTTYSTFSL
+324 TEDTTYSTFAL
-335 VKKGDSS
+335 VKKGDSI
-342 VTIGRPIA
+342 VTIGRAIA
-350 KTSCLILDE
+350 NTYCLLLDE
-359 HMQPV
+359 QMQIV

-373 ITGDGL
+373 IGGEGL

-393 FIPNPFNNSKFKIPY
+393 FIPSPFISEPGGDTKQMVK
-408 SNAKGVQNS
+408 KQR
-417 KLYKTGDLARYLPDG
+417 LYKTGDLARYLPDG

-462 HPEVQEAVVIARE
+462 HPDVQEVVVIAKE

-485 YVVPKPE
+485 YVVIKRE
-492 TPDTNT
+492 SSDTN
-498 EQILQLHQ
+498 
-506 ILWDGVYSQD
+506 
-516 STDRDPTF
+516 
-524 NISGWNNS
+524 
-532 YTGLP
+532 
-537 IPTEEMSEWV
+537 
-547 DHTVARIL
+547 
-555 CLQPQRVLEIG
+555 
-566 CGLGLLLFRI
+566 
-576 APHCSHYVGTDIS
+576 VG
-589 AAAIHYLEEQLQKN
+589 
-603 QPDCSSIKLLATT
+603 
-616 ADDLSGIETEV
+616 
-627 FDTVVLNSVIQYFP
+627 
-641 GIDYLVSVLERAVQV
+641 
-656 VKPGGCIFIG
+656 
-666 DVRCL
+666 
-671 PLLKAFHTSVQLYQA
+671 
-686 ADTLSL
+686 
-692 VQLQQR
+692 
-698 ITDQISGDKELVID
+698 
-712 PAFFTALKQ
+712 
-721 HLPQISHVEIQLK
+721 
-734 RGVHHN
+734 
-740 ELTRFR
+740 
-746 YDVILHVATEVYPTK
+746 
-761 EPVWLNWQPSLT
+761 
-773 LAKIC
+773 
-778 QILTEQEPEALA
+778 
-790 IARIPNTRVLAD
+790 
-802 IKAIEQIW
+802 
-810 SNNNFK
+810 
-816 TVGELRSA
+816 
-824 WQQNTDSIGIDPED
+824 
-838 LWNFSQELPYKI
+838 
-850 DINWSSS
+850 
-857 EIDGSYDIILQRHS
+857 
-871 TVETEFS
+871 
-878 GRQVLL
+878 
-884 TFPQKTFHPQSWNSY
+884 
-899 ANNPTPV
+899 
-906 KVLQRTFVANLRRF
+906 NLRRF
-920 LKQKLPDHMIP
+920 LKQKLPDYMIP

-949 RKALPAPA
+949 RKALPASV
-957 QTLNGSENFVAPRTP
+957 QSLNANEKFVAPRTP
-972 IEEGVAEIWSKVLGI
+972 IEERVAEIWSNVLGL
-987 KNIGVHDNFL
+987 KNIGVYDNFL
-997 ALGGHSLL
+997 ELGGHSLL

-1017 QVELPMRHFFEAA
+1017 QVELPMRHFFEAPTI
-1030 SIAEMA
+1030 SEIAD
-1036 QSIRK
+1036 SIRQ

-1046 KGCSV
+1046 IGCCV
-1051 LPIQSIGRDACGGR
+1051 VPVQSIGRDG
-1065 SQRDLPLSFGQERLW
+1065 DLPLSFGQERLW
-1080 FLDQLVPNHAF
+1080 FLNQLVPNHAF

-1105 ATILEQSLHEI
+1105 ATILEQSLNEI
-1116 INRHEVLRT
+1116 INRHEILRT
-1125 TYSSVNGEPIQVIHS
+1125 TYSSLNGQPIQVIHS

-1153 LSPDEQESQVRQ
+1153 LPPYDQESQVRQ
-1165 IILEQAQ
+1165 VILEEAQ
-1172 RPFDLVQGPLL
+1172 SPFDLIQGPLL

-1205 CDDWSLSVLFKELSA
+1205 CDDWSLNLLFEELSV

-1229 PSSLPDLAIQYA
+1229 PSPLPDLVIQYA

-1258 KLAYWQQNLSGSLPV
+1258 KLAYWQQHLSSSLPI

-1281 RPLEPTYQGTR
+1281 RPLEPTYQGAR

-1297 PKSLTDALNALSRQ
+1297 PKSLTDALNVLSRQ

-1337 LVGAPI
+1337 LVAAPI

-1387 GYTYQDLPF
+1387 GYTHQDLPF

-1401 ALQIKRDLNQNPLIS
+1401 ALQIKRDFNQNPLIS
-1416 VMFHL
+1416 VMFNL

-1427 KLSVPGLT
+1427 KLTVPGLT

-1440 IDNGTSKFDLYLE
+1440 INNGTSKFDLYLE

-1458 AGISGNLEYST
+1458 AGLSGNLEYNT
-1469 DLFKAETIALMVEH
+1469 DLFKAETIVLMVEN
-1483 FSTLLQSIVS
+1483 FSTLLQSIIS

-1500 NLPLLTVPGDQQAQQ
+1500 NLPLLTFPSDRQTKRVC
-1515 ISNGNVDLRDLPEPE
+1515 NGNIDIRSLPKPE
-1530 MDRSDLEAAFV
+1530 MGRSDLEAAFV
-1541 APRTPI
+1541 APPTPI
-1547 EEQMAEIWSRVL
+1547 EEQMAKIWSRVL
-1559 AIAQVGIHD
+1559 AIEEVGIHD
-1568 NFFELGGNSLLAA
+1568 NFFELGGNSLLASR
-1581 QLIFYVRETFQVDLP
+1581 LIFFVRETFQVDLP

-1603 STVEALAQVIETV
+1603 STIEALAQVIETV
-1616 RRDGVF
+1616 RRDGVS

-1632 EVVLDPAIDA
+1632 EVVLDPAINA
-1642 QGRAVAQVNEP
+1642 QGRPVAQVNEL

-1685 RSPNEHEGLKK
+1685 RSKNEHEGLKK
-1696 LQQNLEKYSLNHP
+1696 IQQNLEKYALHHT
-1709 NFSSHVIPILGD
+1709 NFSSHVIAITGD
-1721 LEQPFLGLPREQ
+1721 LEQPYLGLSSKQ

-1740 IDTIYHGAA
+1740 IDAIYHSAA
-1749 QINFAKPYSVLKASN
+1749 QVNFAKPYSVIKESN

-1770 VLRLACLGKIKPVN
+1770 VLRLACMGKIKPMH
-1784 YISTIAVFGAIN
+1784 YISTIAVFGAIS
-1796 HFTGLKVV
+1796 HFTGQKVV
-1804 AENDDIEPCKDYVAL
+1804 YEDDNIESCKDYVAL
-1819 DIGYAQTKWV
+1819 DLGYAQTKWV
-1829 AENLVWIAKSRGI
+1829 AENLVWVAKSRGI
-1842 PVSIFRT
+1842 PVSIYRT
-1849 GFLMGHSGTGI
+1849 GFLMGHSSTGV

-1866 FVPRIIKGC
+1866 YVPRIIKGC

-1883 LLDQKEEMI
+1883 LIDQKEELL
-1892 PVDYASRAIVHLS
+1892 PVDYAARAIVHLS
-1905 KKPESLGKAF
+1905 KKQESLGKAF
-1915 HIVPPPDQNMGLLEL
+1915 HIVPPPDQNIGLIEL
-1930 FEFIYDYGYQL
+1930 FEFICSYGYQL
-1941 KKLPYIQWKEEL
+1941 KKLPYTQWKDEL
-1953 IANLRHS
+1953 IANFRHS

-1989 TVHYDCQNTL
+1989 TVDYDYQNTL
-1999 NGLADSAILCPPMDA
+1999 NGLADSAIVCPQMDV
-2014 KLMDK
+2014 KLLDK
-2019 YFSHFISS
+2019 YLSYFVSS

-2033 HSRQE
+2033 SLKQE

>member
-1 MKNPTEHSQQD
+1 MKNSTGHSQQD
-12 LSLSKTE
+12 LSLPKTE
-19 VDQLLVE
+19 VNQLLLE
-26 WHQNPVDYVSNI
+26 WNENPANYVSNI

-63 LSYQELNQRAN
+63 VSYQELNQRAN

-81 TLNAKPEVLVG
+81 ILNAKPEILVG
-92 ICLERS
+92 ICVERS
-98 LEMIVGLLAILKA
+98 LEMIVGLLAILKV

-136 PILLTQQHL
+136 PILLTQQNL
-145 LSKLPEHQAHVVCL
+145 LSKLPKHQAYVVCL
-159 DSDQEAITQHSQ
+159 DSDEEAITQQSQ
-171 ENLTCLVT
+171 ENLTSLVT

-200 IEHHSAVAL
+200 IEHHSTVAL
-209 LHWAREVFTTEDLA
+209 LHWAKEVFTTEDLA

-252 AENPLYLPSL
+252 AENALYLPRL
-262 PAAQEVT
+262 LAAQQVT

-278 AELLRIQGIP
+278 AELLRINGIP

-324 TEDTTYSTFSL
+324 TEDTTYSTFTL
-335 VKKGDSS
+335 VKKGDSI
-342 VTIGRPIA
+342 VTIGRAIA
-350 KTSCLILDE
+350 NTSCLILDE
-359 HMQPV
+359 QMQPV

-373 ITGDGL
+373 IAGEGL

-393 FIPNPFNNSKFKIPY
+393 FIPNPFNNSKLKV
-408 SNAKGVQNS
+408 KNS
-417 KLYKTGDLARYLPDG
+417 KLYKTGDLVRYLPDG

-462 HPEVQEAVVIARE
+462 HPDVQEAVVIARE
-475 FSPGDQRLVA
+475 FAPGDQRLVA

-492 TPDTNT
+492 PADTN
-498 EQILQLHQ
+498 
-506 ILWDGVYSQD
+506 
-516 STDRDPTF
+516 
-524 NISGWNNS
+524 
-532 YTGLP
+532 
-537 IPTEEMSEWV
+537 
-547 DHTVARIL
+547 
-555 CLQPQRVLEIG
+555 
-566 CGLGLLLFRI
+566 
-576 APHCSHYVGTDIS
+576 VG
-589 AAAIHYLEEQLQKN
+589 
-603 QPDCSSIKLLATT
+603 
-616 ADDLSGIETEV
+616 
-627 FDTVVLNSVIQYFP
+627 
-641 GIDYLVSVLERAVQV
+641 
-656 VKPGGCIFIG
+656 
-666 DVRCL
+666 
-671 PLLKAFHTSVQLYQA
+671 
-686 ADTLSL
+686 
-692 VQLQQR
+692 
-698 ITDQISGDKELVID
+698 
-712 PAFFTALKQ
+712 
-721 HLPQISHVEIQLK
+721 
-734 RGVHHN
+734 
-740 ELTRFR
+740 
-746 YDVILHVATEVYPTK
+746 
-761 EPVWLNWQPSLT
+761 
-773 LAKIC
+773 
-778 QILTEQEPEALA
+778 
-790 IARIPNTRVLAD
+790 
-802 IKAIEQIW
+802 
-810 SNNNFK
+810 
-816 TVGELRSA
+816 
-824 WQQNTDSIGIDPED
+824 
-838 LWNFSQELPYKI
+838 
-850 DINWSSS
+850 
-857 EIDGSYDIILQRHS
+857 
-871 TVETEFS
+871 
-878 GRQVLL
+878 
-884 TFPQKTFHPQSWNSY
+884 
-899 ANNPTPV
+899 
-906 KVLQRTFVANLRRF
+906 NLRRF

-949 RKALPAPA
+949 RQALSAPA
-957 QTLNGSENFVAPRTP
+957 QTLNASVKFVAPRTP
-972 IEEGVAEIWSKVLGI
+972 IEERVGEIWSTVLGI

-1030 SIAEMA
+1030 TIAEIA
-1036 QSIRK
+1036 ESIKK

-1051 LPIQSIGRDACGGR
+1051 RIQSIGRDR
-1065 SQRDLPLSFGQERLW
+1065 YLPLSFGQERLW
-1080 FLDQLVPNHAF
+1080 FIDQLAPNHAF

-1097 FRLRGVLN
+1097 FRLRGVLKT
-1105 ATILEQSLHEI
+1105 TILEQSLNEI

-1125 TYSSVNGEPIQVIHS
+1125 TYASVKGQPIQVIHS
-1140 TFPIKLL
+1140 NFPIRLL

-1153 LSPDEQESQVRQ
+1153 LSPDDQESQVRQ
-1165 IILEQAQ
+1165 IILEEAQ
-1172 RPFDLVQGPLL
+1172 RPFDLVQGLLL

-1194 HIFLLNLHHIL
+1194 HIFLLNQHHIL
-1205 CDDWSLSVLFKELSA
+1205 CDDWSLSVLFEELSA

-1229 PSSLPDLAIQYA
+1229 PSPLPDLAIQYA
-1241 DFAAWQ
+1241 DFTAWQ

-1253 EILDN
+1253 EILDHQ
-1258 KLAYWQQNLSGSLPV
+1258 LAYWQQNLSGSLPI
-1273 LELPTDYP
+1273 LQLPTDYP
-1281 RPLEPTYQGTR
+1281 RPLEPTYQGAR
-1292 QSVVI
+1292 QLVVI
-1297 PKSLTDALNALSRQ
+1297 PKSLTDALNVLSRQ

-1326 LLFRY
+1326 LLYHY

-1343 SNRHRSE
+1343 TNRHRSE

-1375 QLLGRVREVALS
+1375 ELLSRVREVALW

-1396 EKLVD
+1396 EKVVD
-1401 ALQIKRDLNQNPLIS
+1401 ALEIKRDLKQNPLIS

-1427 KLSVPGLT
+1427 KLTVPGLT

-1500 NLPLLTVPGDQQAQQ
+1500 KLRMLTVPGDRQTQH
-1515 ISNGNVDLRDLPEPE
+1515 ISNGNVNLRDLPEPE
-1530 MDRSDLEAAFV
+1530 MHRSDLEVAFV

-1547 EEQMAEIWSRVL
+1547 EKQMAEIWSRVL
-1559 AIAQVGIHD
+1559 AIAEVGIHD
-1568 NFFELGGNSLLAA
+1568 NFFELGGNSLLAS
-1581 QLIFYVRETFQVDLP
+1581 QLIFFVRETFQVDLP
-1596 LKSLFEK
+1596 LKTLFEK
-1603 STVEALAQVIETV
+1603 STIEGLVQVIEKV
-1616 RRDGVF
+1616 RRDGVSS
-1622 ALTSAIDLKS
+1622 LTSAIDLKS

-1642 QGRAVAQVNEP
+1642 QGRAVAQVNEV

-1660 ATGFLGAFLL
+1660 ATGYLGAFLL
-1670 DELLH
+1670 DELLQ

-1696 LQQNLEKYSLNHP
+1696 IQQNLEKYFLHHP
-1709 NFSSHVIPILGD
+1709 NFSSRMIPIPGD
-1721 LEQPFLGLPREQ
+1721 LEQPYLGLSSEQ

-1740 IDTIYHGAA
+1740 IDVIYHSAA
-1749 QINFAKPYSVLKASN
+1749 QVNFAKPYSAIKAPN

-1770 VLRLACLGKIKPVN
+1770 VLRLACLGKIKPMH
-1784 YISTIAVFGAIN
+1784 YISTIAVFGAIS
-1796 HFTGLKVV
+1796 HFTGQKVV
-1804 AENDDIEPCKDYVAL
+1804 YEDDNIEFSKDYVAM

-1829 AENLVWIAKSRGI
+1829 AENLVSIAKSRGI

-1849 GFLMGHSGTGI
+1849 GFLMGHSSTGI

-1866 FVPRIIKGC
+1866 FVPRVIKGC
-1875 IQLGSYPE
+1875 IQLGSFPE
-1883 LLDQKEEMI
+1883 LINQKEELL
-1892 PVDYASRAIVHLS
+1892 PVDYATKAIVHLS
-1905 KKPESLGKAF
+1905 KKQESLGKTF
-1915 HIVPPPDQNMGLLEL
+1915 HIVPPQDQNISIIEL
-1930 FEFIYDYGYQL
+1930 FEFICSYGYQL
-1941 KKLPYIQWKEEL
+1941 KKLPYTQWKDEL
-1953 IANLRHS
+1953 IANLRDS

-1976 YQNSLTIM
+1976 YQNSLTVM

-1989 TVHYDCQNTL
+1989 TVDYDYQNTL
-1999 NGLADSAILCPPMDA
+1999 NGLADSAIVCPPMDA
-2014 KLMDK
+2014 KLLDK
-2019 YFSHFISS
+2019 YFSYFISS

-2033 HSRQE
+2033 PSRQE

>member
-1 MKNPTEHSQQD
+1 MNNPTEFSQQD
-12 LSLSKTE
+12 FSLPKAE
-19 VDQLLVE
+19 VDQLLLE
-26 WHQNPVDYVSNI
+26 WHENPAAYVSSV
-38 CIHQLFEYQVE
+38 CIYHLFEYQVE

-81 TLNAKPEVLVG
+81 TLNVKPEVLVG

-98 LEMIVGLLAILKA
+98 LETIVGLLAILKA

-136 PILLTQQHL
+136 PILLTQQNL

-159 DSDQEAITQHSQ
+159 DSEEQAITQQSQ

-200 IEHHSAVAL
+200 IEHHSTVAL
-209 LHWAREVFTTEDLA
+209 LHWAREVFTNEDLA

-233 DLSVFEIFVPLCWG
+233 DLSVFEIFVPLSWG

-252 AENPLYLPSL
+252 AENALYLPTL
-262 PAAQEVT
+262 PAAQQVT

-288 TSVRTVNLAGE
+288 ASVRTVNLAGE

-324 TEDTTYSTFSL
+324 TEDTTYSTFAL
-335 VKKGDSS
+335 VKKGDSI

-350 KTSCLILDE
+350 NTYCLLLDE

-364 PTGVSGELY
+364 ATGVEGELY
-373 ITGDGL
+373 IGGEGV
-379 ARGYLNRPELTDQR
+379 ARGYLNRPELTERR
-393 FIPNPFNNSKFKIPY
+393 FIPNPFEEAGGSGSTALTNQRQK
-408 SNAKGVQNS
+408 AGGS

-462 HPEVQEAVVIARE
+462 HPDVQEAVVIARE
-475 FSPGDQRLVA
+475 FSPGDKRLVA

-492 TPDTNT
+492 SPDTN
-498 EQILQLHQ
+498 
-506 ILWDGVYSQD
+506 
-516 STDRDPTF
+516 
-524 NISGWNNS
+524 
-532 YTGLP
+532 
-537 IPTEEMSEWV
+537 
-547 DHTVARIL
+547 
-555 CLQPQRVLEIG
+555 
-566 CGLGLLLFRI
+566 
-576 APHCSHYVGTDIS
+576 VGD
-589 AAAIHYLEEQLQKN
+589 
-603 QPDCSSIKLLATT
+603 
-616 ADDLSGIETEV
+616 
-627 FDTVVLNSVIQYFP
+627 
-641 GIDYLVSVLERAVQV
+641 
-656 VKPGGCIFIG
+656 
-666 DVRCL
+666 
-671 PLLKAFHTSVQLYQA
+671 
-686 ADTLSL
+686 
-692 VQLQQR
+692 
-698 ITDQISGDKELVID
+698 
-712 PAFFTALKQ
+712 
-721 HLPQISHVEIQLK
+721 
-734 RGVHHN
+734 
-740 ELTRFR
+740 
-746 YDVILHVATEVYPTK
+746 
-761 EPVWLNWQPSLT
+761 
-773 LAKIC
+773 
-778 QILTEQEPEALA
+778 
-790 IARIPNTRVLAD
+790 
-802 IKAIEQIW
+802 
-810 SNNNFK
+810 
-816 TVGELRSA
+816 LRS
-824 WQQNTDSIGIDPED
+824 
-838 LWNFSQELPYKI
+838 
-850 DINWSSS
+850 
-857 EIDGSYDIILQRHS
+857 
-871 TVETEFS
+871 
-878 GRQVLL
+878 
-884 TFPQKTFHPQSWNSY
+884 
-899 ANNPTPV
+899 
-906 KVLQRTFVANLRRF
+906 F
-920 LKQKLPDHMIP
+920 LKQKLPDHAIP

-949 RKALPAPA
+949 RKALPAPT
-957 QTLNGSENFVAPRTP
+957 QTLNANETFVAPRTP
-972 IEEGVAEIWSKVLGI
+972 IEERVAEIWSTVLGL

-1005 AFQILCRIRDIF
+1005 AFQILCRIRDTF
-1017 QVELPMRHFFEAA
+1017 QVELPMRHLFEAA
-1030 SIAEMA
+1030 TIAEIA
-1036 QSIRK
+1036 QSIIQ

-1051 LPIQSIGRDACGGR
+1051 VPIQSIGRDG
-1065 SQRDLPLSFGQERLW
+1065 DLPLSFGQERLW
-1080 FLDQLVPNHAF
+1080 FIDQLVPNHAF

-1097 FRLRGVLN
+1097 FRLKGVLN
-1105 ATILEQSLHEI
+1105 ATILEQSLNEI
-1116 INRHEVLRT
+1116 IKRHEVLRT
-1125 TYSSVNGEPIQVIHS
+1125 TYSSVNGQPIQVIHS

-1147 VVNLQG
+1147 VTNLQE

-1165 IILEQAQ
+1165 IVLKEAQ

-1205 CDDWSLSVLFKELSA
+1205 CDDWSLSVFFEELSA
-1220 LYQAFSTGN
+1220 LYQAFFAGN
-1229 PSSLPDLAIQYA
+1229 SSPLPDLAIQYA

-1258 KLAYWQQNLSGSLPV
+1258 KLAYWQQNLSGSLPI
-1273 LELPTDYP
+1273 LELPADYP
-1281 RPLEPTYQGTR
+1281 RPLEPTYQGAR

-1311 EGTTLFMTLLAAFQT
+1311 EGTTLFMTLLAGFQT
-1326 LLFRY
+1326 LLFNY

-1387 GYTYQDLPF
+1387 GYTHQDLPF

-1401 ALQIKRDLNQNPLIS
+1401 ALQMKRDLNQNPLIS

-1427 KLSVPGLT
+1427 KLTVPGLT

-1469 DLFKAETIALMVEH
+1469 DLFKAETIAVMVEH
-1483 FSTLLQSIVS
+1483 FSVLLQSIVS
-1493 NPDQTIS
+1493 NPDQTIT
-1500 NLPLLTVPGDQQAQQ
+1500 NLPVLTFPGNRQTHASDRQTKR
-1515 ISNGNVDLRDLPEPE
+1515 IYNGNVDLLGLQEPE
-1530 MDRSDLEAAFV
+1530 IDRSDLKAAFV

-1547 EEQMAEIWSRVL
+1547 EEQMTEIWSRVL
-1559 AIAQVGIHD
+1559 TIAEVGIHD
-1568 NFFELGGNSLLAA
+1568 NFFELGGNSLLAS
-1581 QLIFYVRETFQVDLP
+1581 QLIFYVKETFQVDLP
-1596 LKSLFEK
+1596 LKILFEK
-1603 STVEALAQVIETV
+1603 STIRALAQVIETV
-1616 RRDGVF
+1616 RRDGVSS
-1622 ALTSAIDLKS
+1622 LTSAIDLKS
-1632 EVVLDPAIDA
+1632 EVVLDVAIDA
-1642 QGRAVAQVNEP
+1642 QGRTVPQIDEV

-1660 ATGFLGAFLL
+1660 ATGYLGAFLL
-1670 DELLH
+1670 DELLQ

-1685 RSPNEHEGLKK
+1685 RSRNEQEGLKK
-1696 LQQNLEKYSLNHP
+1696 IQQNLEKYSLHHP
-1709 NFSSHVIPILGD
+1709 NFSSHVIAIPGN
-1721 LEQPFLGLPREQ
+1721 LEQPYLGLSSKQ

-1740 IDTIYHGAA
+1740 IDVIYHNAA
-1749 QINFAKPYSVLKASN
+1749 QVNFSKPYSVIKASN

-1770 VLRLACLGKIKPVN
+1770 VLRLACMGKIKPMH

-1796 HFTGLKVV
+1796 HFTGQKVV
-1804 AENDDIEPCKDYVAL
+1804 YEDDDIQLCKDYVAMDL
-1819 DIGYAQTKWV
+1819 GYSQTKWV
-1829 AENLVWIAKSRGI
+1829 AENLVWVAKSRGI

-1849 GFLMGHSGTGI
+1849 GFLMGHSKTGV

-1866 FVPRIIKGC
+1866 YVPRVIKGC

-1883 LLDQKEEMI
+1883 LIDQKEEML
-1892 PVDYASRAIVHLS
+1892 PVDYAARAIVHLS
-1905 KKPESLGKAF
+1905 KKQESLGKAF
-1915 HIVPPPDQNMGLLEL
+1915 HIVPPPDQNIPLIEL
-1930 FEFIYDYGYQL
+1930 FEVICSYGYQL
-1941 KKLPYIQWKEEL
+1941 KKLPYTQWKDEL
-1953 IANLRHS
+1953 IASFRHS
-1960 QENVLHP
+1960 QENALHP
-1967 LLPMMSEKV
+1967 LLSMMSEKV

-1989 TVHYDCQNTL
+1989 TVDYDYQNTL
-1999 NGLADSAILCPPMDA
+1999 NGLADSGIVCPPMDA
-2014 KLMDK
+2014 KLLDK
-2019 YFSHFISS
+2019 YFSYFISS

-2033 HSRQE
+2033 PSRQE

>member
-1 MKNPTEHSQQD
+1 MKNSTESSQQD
-12 LSLSKTE
+12 LSLPKIE
-19 VDQLLVE
+19 VDQLLLE
-26 WHQNPVDYVSNI
+26 WQENPAVYVNDI

-63 LSYQELNQRAN
+63 VSYQELNQRAN

-81 TLNAKPEVLVG
+81 TLNVQPEVLVG
-92 ICLERS
+92 IFLERS

-136 PILLTQQHL
+136 SILLTQQNL
-145 LSKLPEHQAHVVCL
+145 LSKLPEHQAHIVCL
-159 DSDQEAITQHSQ
+159 DSDREAITQQSQ

-179 DENLSYVIYTSGST
+179 DKNLSYVIYTSGST

-200 IEHHSAVAL
+200 IEHHSTVAL
-209 LHWAREVFTTEDLA
+209 LHWTKEVFTTEDLA

-233 DLSVFEIFVPLCWG
+233 DLSVFEIFVPLSWG

-252 AENPLYLPSL
+252 AENALYLPTL
-262 PAAQEVT
+262 LAAQEVT

-288 TSVRTVNLAGE
+288 ASVRIVNLAGE
-299 PLQNRLVQQIYELD
+299 PLQNRLVQQIYALD

-324 TEDTTYSTFSL
+324 TEDTTYSTFAL
-335 VKKGDSS
+335 VKKGDSI
-342 VTIGRPIA
+342 VTIGRAIA
-350 KTSCLILDE
+350 NTYCLLLDE
-359 HMQPV
+359 QMQIV

-373 ITGDGL
+373 IGGEGL
-379 ARGYLNRPELTDQR
+379 ARGYLNRPELTEQR
-393 FIPNPFNNSKFKIPY
+393 FIPNPFEE
-408 SNAKGVQNS
+408 AGGS

-462 HPEVQEAVVIARE
+462 HPDVQEVVVIAKE
-475 FSPGDQRLVA
+475 FSPGDQRLIA

-492 TPDTNT
+492 SPDTN
-498 EQILQLHQ
+498 
-506 ILWDGVYSQD
+506 
-516 STDRDPTF
+516 
-524 NISGWNNS
+524 
-532 YTGLP
+532 
-537 IPTEEMSEWV
+537 
-547 DHTVARIL
+547 
-555 CLQPQRVLEIG
+555 
-566 CGLGLLLFRI
+566 
-576 APHCSHYVGTDIS
+576 VG
-589 AAAIHYLEEQLQKN
+589 
-603 QPDCSSIKLLATT
+603 
-616 ADDLSGIETEV
+616 
-627 FDTVVLNSVIQYFP
+627 
-641 GIDYLVSVLERAVQV
+641 
-656 VKPGGCIFIG
+656 
-666 DVRCL
+666 
-671 PLLKAFHTSVQLYQA
+671 
-686 ADTLSL
+686 
-692 VQLQQR
+692 
-698 ITDQISGDKELVID
+698 
-712 PAFFTALKQ
+712 
-721 HLPQISHVEIQLK
+721 
-734 RGVHHN
+734 
-740 ELTRFR
+740 
-746 YDVILHVATEVYPTK
+746 
-761 EPVWLNWQPSLT
+761 
-773 LAKIC
+773 
-778 QILTEQEPEALA
+778 
-790 IARIPNTRVLAD
+790 
-802 IKAIEQIW
+802 
-810 SNNNFK
+810 
-816 TVGELRSA
+816 
-824 WQQNTDSIGIDPED
+824 
-838 LWNFSQELPYKI
+838 
-850 DINWSSS
+850 
-857 EIDGSYDIILQRHS
+857 
-871 TVETEFS
+871 
-878 GRQVLL
+878 
-884 TFPQKTFHPQSWNSY
+884 
-899 ANNPTPV
+899 
-906 KVLQRTFVANLRRF
+906 NLRRF
-920 LKQKLPDHMIP
+920 LKQKLPDYMIP

-949 RKALPAPA
+949 RKALPAPV
-957 QTLNGSENFVAPRTP
+957 QTLNTNEKFVAPRTP
-972 IEEGVAEIWSKVLGI
+972 IEERVAEIWSNVLGL

-1017 QVELPMRHFFEAA
+1017 QVELPMRHFFEAPTISEIA
-1030 SIAEMA
+1030 DSIK
-1036 QSIRK
+1036 Q

-1046 KGCSV
+1046 IGYSV
-1051 LPIQSIGRDACGGR
+1051 VPIQSIGRDG
-1065 SQRDLPLSFGQERLW
+1065 DLPLSFGQERLW

-1097 FRLRGVLN
+1097 IRLRGILN
-1105 ATILEQSLHEI
+1105 ATILEQSLNEI
-1116 INRHEVLRT
+1116 INRHEILRT
-1125 TYSSVNGEPIQVIHS
+1125 TYSSLNGQPIQVIHS

-1153 LSPDEQESQVRQ
+1153 LSPDDRESQVRQ
-1165 IILEQAQ
+1165 IILEEAQ
-1172 RPFDLVQGPLL
+1172 RPFNLVQGPLL

-1205 CDDWSLSVLFKELSA
+1205 CDDWSLNLLFEELSV

-1229 PSSLPDLAIQYA
+1229 PSPLPDLAIQYA

-1247 RQWLQG
+1247 RQSLQG

-1258 KLAYWQQNLSGSLPV
+1258 KLAYWQQHLSGSLPI
-1273 LELPTDYP
+1273 LELPADYP
-1281 RPLEPTYQGTR
+1281 RPLEPTYQGAR

-1297 PKSLTDALNALSRQ
+1297 PKSLTDALNVLSRQ

-1343 SNRHRSE
+1343 SDRHRSE

-1387 GYTYQDLPF
+1387 GYTHQDLPF

-1401 ALQIKRDLNQNPLIS
+1401 ALQIERGLNQNPLIS
-1416 VMFHL
+1416 VMFNL
-1421 QNTPMP
+1421 QNTPTP
-1427 KLSVPGLT
+1427 KLTVPGLA
-1435 MNRLG
+1435 MNRLE

-1458 AGISGNLEYST
+1458 AGLSGNLEYST
-1469 DLFKAETIALMVEH
+1469 DLFKAETIALMVEN
-1483 FSTLLQSIVS
+1483 FSTLLQTIVS

-1500 NLPLLTVPGDQQAQQ
+1500 NLPLLTFPGDRQTKQ
-1515 ISNGNVDLRDLPEPE
+1515 IYNGNIDIRSLPEPE
-1530 MDRSDLEAAFV
+1530 MGRSDLEAAFV

-1559 AIAQVGIHD
+1559 AIAEVGIRD
-1568 NFFELGGNSLLAA
+1568 NFFELGGNSLLAS
-1581 QLIFYVRETFQVDLP
+1581 QLIFYVKETFQVDLP

-1603 STVEALAQVIETV
+1603 STIEALAQVIETV
-1616 RRDGVF
+1616 RRDGVST
-1622 ALTSAIDLKS
+1622 LTSAIDLKS
-1632 EVVLDPAIDA
+1632 EVVLDPTIDA
-1642 QGRAVAQVNEP
+1642 QGRSVAHVDEL
-1653 RHIFLTG
+1653 RHVFLTG
-1660 ATGFLGAFLL
+1660 ATGFLGAFLV

-1685 RSPNEHEGLKK
+1685 RSTNEHEGLKK
-1696 LQQNLEKYSLNHP
+1696 IQQNLEKYSLHHP
-1709 NFSSHVIPILGD
+1709 NFSSHVIAVPGD
-1721 LEQPFLGLPREQ
+1721 LEQPYLGLTREQ

-1740 IDTIYHGAA
+1740 IDVIYHSAA
-1749 QINFAKPYSVLKASN
+1749 QVNFAKPYSVIKESN

-1770 VLRLACLGKIKPVN
+1770 VLRLACMGKIKPMH
-1784 YISTIAVFGAIN
+1784 YISTIAVFGAIS
-1796 HFTGLKVV
+1796 HFTGQKVV
-1804 AENDDIEPCKDYVAL
+1804 YEDDNIESSKDYVAL
-1819 DIGYAQTKWV
+1819 DLGYAQTKWV
-1829 AENLVWIAKSRGI
+1829 AENLVWVAKSRGI
-1842 PVSIFRT
+1842 PVSVFRT
-1849 GFLMGHSGTGI
+1849 GFLMGHSKTGI
-1860 AHTKDA
+1860 AHTKDS
-1866 FVPRIIKGC
+1866 FVPRVIKGC

-1883 LLDQKEEMI
+1883 LIDQKEELI

-1905 KKPESLGKAF
+1905 QKQESLGKAF
-1915 HIVPPPDQNMGLLEL
+1915 HIVPPPDQNIGLIEL
-1930 FEFIYDYGYQL
+1930 FEFICSYGYQL
-1941 KKLPYIQWKEEL
+1941 KKLPYTQWKDEL
-1953 IANLRHS
+1953 IANFRHS

-1989 TVHYDCQNTL
+1989 TVDYDYQNTL
-1999 NGLADSAILCPPMDA
+1999 NGLSDSAIVCPPMDV
-2014 KLMDK
+2014 KLFDK
-2019 YFSHFISS
+2019 YLSYFVSS

-2033 HSRQE
+2033 PLRQE

>member
-1 MKNPTEHSQQD
+1 MKNSTESSQQD
-12 LSLSKTE
+12 LSLPKIE
-19 VDQLLVE
+19 VDQLLLE
-26 WHQNPVDYVSNI
+26 WQENPAAYVSNI

-63 LSYQELNQRAN
+63 VSYQELNQRAN

-81 TLNAKPEVLVG
+81 TLNVQPEVLVG

-145 LSKLPEHQAHVVCL
+145 LSKLPEHQAHIVCL
-159 DSDQEAITQHSQ
+159 DSDKEAISQQSQ

-179 DENLSYVIYTSGST
+179 DKNLSYVIYTSGST

-200 IEHHSAVAL
+200 IEHHSTVAL
-209 LHWAREVFTTEDLA
+209 LHWAKEVFTTEDLA

-233 DLSVFEIFVPLCWG
+233 DLSVFEIFVPLSWG

-252 AENPLYLPSL
+252 AENALYLPTL
-262 PAAQEVT
+262 PAANEVT

-288 TSVRTVNLAGE
+288 ASVRIVNLAGE
-299 PLQNRLVQQIYELD
+299 PLQNRLVQQIYTLD

-324 TEDTTYSTFSL
+324 TEDTTYSTFAL
-335 VKKGDSS
+335 VKKGDSI
-342 VTIGRPIA
+342 VTIGRAIA
-350 KTSCLILDE
+350 NTYCLLLDE
-359 HMQPV
+359 QMQIV

-373 ITGDGL
+373 IGGEGL
-379 ARGYLNRPELTDQR
+379 ARGYLNRPELTDRR
-393 FIPNPFNNSKFKIPY
+393 FIPNPFISEPGEDTKQMVK
-408 SNAKGVQNS
+408 KQR
-417 KLYKTGDLARYLPDG
+417 LYKTGDLVRYLPDG

-462 HPEVQEAVVIARE
+462 HPDVQEVVVIAKE

-492 TPDTNT
+492 SPDTN
-498 EQILQLHQ
+498 
-506 ILWDGVYSQD
+506 
-516 STDRDPTF
+516 
-524 NISGWNNS
+524 
-532 YTGLP
+532 
-537 IPTEEMSEWV
+537 
-547 DHTVARIL
+547 
-555 CLQPQRVLEIG
+555 
-566 CGLGLLLFRI
+566 
-576 APHCSHYVGTDIS
+576 VG
-589 AAAIHYLEEQLQKN
+589 
-603 QPDCSSIKLLATT
+603 
-616 ADDLSGIETEV
+616 
-627 FDTVVLNSVIQYFP
+627 
-641 GIDYLVSVLERAVQV
+641 
-656 VKPGGCIFIG
+656 
-666 DVRCL
+666 
-671 PLLKAFHTSVQLYQA
+671 
-686 ADTLSL
+686 
-692 VQLQQR
+692 
-698 ITDQISGDKELVID
+698 
-712 PAFFTALKQ
+712 
-721 HLPQISHVEIQLK
+721 
-734 RGVHHN
+734 
-740 ELTRFR
+740 
-746 YDVILHVATEVYPTK
+746 
-761 EPVWLNWQPSLT
+761 
-773 LAKIC
+773 
-778 QILTEQEPEALA
+778 
-790 IARIPNTRVLAD
+790 
-802 IKAIEQIW
+802 
-810 SNNNFK
+810 
-816 TVGELRSA
+816 
-824 WQQNTDSIGIDPED
+824 
-838 LWNFSQELPYKI
+838 
-850 DINWSSS
+850 
-857 EIDGSYDIILQRHS
+857 
-871 TVETEFS
+871 
-878 GRQVLL
+878 
-884 TFPQKTFHPQSWNSY
+884 
-899 ANNPTPV
+899 
-906 KVLQRTFVANLRRF
+906 NLRRF
-920 LKQKLPDHMIP
+920 LKQKLPDYMIP

-949 RKALPAPA
+949 RKALPAPI
-957 QTLNGSENFVAPRTP
+957 QTLNANEKFVAPRTP
-972 IEEGVAEIWSKVLGI
+972 IEERVAEIWSNVLGL

-1017 QVELPMRHFFEAA
+1017 QVELPMRHFFEAPTISEIA
-1030 SIAEMA
+1030 DSIK
-1036 QSIRK
+1036 Q

-1046 KGCSV
+1046 IGYSV
-1051 LPIQSIGRDACGGR
+1051 SIQSIGRDG
-1065 SQRDLPLSFGQERLW
+1065 DLPLSFGQERLW
-1080 FLDQLVPNHAF
+1080 FLNQLVPNHAF

-1105 ATILEQSLHEI
+1105 ATILEESLNEI

-1125 TYSSVNGEPIQVIHS
+1125 TYSSLNGQPIQVIHS
-1140 TFPIKLL
+1140 AFPIKLL

-1153 LSPDEQESQVRQ
+1153 LSPDDRESQVRQ
-1165 IILEQAQ
+1165 LILEEAQ
-1172 RPFDLVQGPLL
+1172 RPFNLVQGPLL

-1205 CDDWSLSVLFKELSA
+1205 CDDWSLNLLFEELST

-1229 PSSLPDLAIQYA
+1229 PSPLPDLAIQYA

-1258 KLAYWQQNLSGSLPV
+1258 KLAYWQQHLSGSLPI
-1273 LELPTDYP
+1273 LELPADYP
-1281 RPLEPTYQGTR
+1281 RPLEPTYQGAR

-1297 PKSLTDALNALSRQ
+1297 PKSLTDALNVLSRQ

-1387 GYTYQDLPF
+1387 GYTHQDLPF

-1401 ALQIKRDLNQNPLIS
+1401 ALQIERGLNQNPLIS
-1416 VMFHL
+1416 VMFNL
-1421 QNTPMP
+1421 QNTPTP
-1427 KLSVPGLT
+1427 KLTVPELT
-1435 MNRLG
+1435 MNRLE

-1469 DLFKAETIALMVEH
+1469 DLFKAEMIALMVEN
-1483 FSTLLQSIVS
+1483 FSSLLQSIVS
-1493 NPDQTIS
+1493 NPDRTIS
-1500 NLPLLTVPGDQQAQQ
+1500 NLPLLTFPSDRQTKQ
-1515 ISNGNVDLRDLPEPE
+1515 IYNSNIDIRSLPEPE

-1547 EEQMAEIWSRVL
+1547 ESQMAEIWSRVL
-1559 AIAQVGIHD
+1559 AIAEVGIHD
-1568 NFFELGGNSLLAA
+1568 NFFELGGNSLLAS
-1581 QLIFYVRETFQVDLP
+1581 QLIFYVKETFQVDLP

-1603 STVEALAQVIETV
+1603 STIEALAQVIETV
-1616 RRDGVF
+1616 RRDGVST
-1622 ALTSAIDLKS
+1622 LTSAIDLKS

-1642 QGRAVAQVNEP
+1642 QGRTVAQVDEL
-1653 RHIFLTG
+1653 RHVFLTG

-1685 RSPNEHEGLKK
+1685 RSTNEHEGLKK
-1696 LQQNLEKYSLNHP
+1696 IQQNLEKYSLHHP
-1709 NFSSHVIPILGD
+1709 NFSSHVIAISGD
-1721 LEQPFLGLPREQ
+1721 LEQPYLGLPSEQ

-1740 IDTIYHGAA
+1740 IDVIYHSAA
-1749 QINFAKPYSVLKASN
+1749 QVNFAKPYSVIKASN

-1770 VLRLACLGKIKPVN
+1770 VLRLACMGKIKPMH
-1784 YISTIAVFGAIN
+1784 YISTIAVFGAIS
-1796 HFTGLKVV
+1796 HFTGQKVV
-1804 AENDDIEPCKDYVAL
+1804 YEDDNIESCKDYVAL
-1819 DIGYAQTKWV
+1819 DLGYAQTKWV
-1829 AENLVWIAKSRGI
+1829 AENLVWVAKSRGI
-1842 PVSIFRT
+1842 PVSVFRT
-1849 GFLMGHSGTGI
+1849 GFLMGHSKTGI
-1860 AHTKDA
+1860 AHTQDS
-1866 FVPRIIKGC
+1866 FVPRVIKGC

-1883 LLDQKEEMI
+1883 LIDQKEELL
-1892 PVDYASRAIVHLS
+1892 PVDYASRAIIHLS
-1905 KKPESLGKAF
+1905 KKQESLGKAF
-1915 HIVPPPDQNMGLLEL
+1915 HIVPPPDENIGLIKL
-1930 FEFIYDYGYQL
+1930 FEFICSYGYQL
-1941 KKLPYIQWKEEL
+1941 KKLPYTQWKDEL
-1953 IANLRHS
+1953 IANFRHS

-1976 YQNSLTIM
+1976 YQDSLTIM

-1989 TVHYDCQNTL
+1989 TVDYDYQNTL
-1999 NGLADSAILCPPMDA
+1999 NGLADSAIVCPPMDV
-2014 KLMDK
+2014 KLFDK
-2019 YFSHFISS
+2019 YFSYFVSS

-2033 HSRQE
+2033 PLKQE

>member
-1 MKNPTEHSQQD
+1 MKNSTESSQQD
-12 LSLSKTE
+12 LSLPKIE
-19 VDQLLVE
+19 VDQLLLE
-26 WHQNPVDYVSNI
+26 WQENPAVYVNDI

-49 KTPEQIA
+49 KTPQQIA

-63 LSYQELNQRAN
+63 VSYQELNQRAN

-81 TLNAKPEVLVG
+81 TLNVKPEVLVG

-136 PILLTQQHL
+136 SILLTQQNL
-145 LSKLPEHQAHVVCL
+145 LSKLPEHQAHIVCL
-159 DSDQEAITQHSQ
+159 DSDKEVIIQQSQ
-171 ENLTCLVT
+171 ENLTCLAT
-179 DENLSYVIYTSGST
+179 DKNLSYVIYTSGST

-200 IEHHSAVAL
+200 IEHHSTVAL

-233 DLSVFEIFVPLCWG
+233 DLSVFEIFVPLSCG

-252 AENPLYLPSL
+252 AENALYLPNL
-262 PAAQEVT
+262 LAAQEVT

-288 TSVRTVNLAGE
+288 TSVRIVNLAGE
-299 PLQNRLVQQIYELD
+299 PLQNRLVQQIYTLD

-324 TEDTTYSTFSL
+324 TEDTTYSTFAL
-335 VKKGDSS
+335 VNKGDSS
-342 VTIGRPIA
+342 VTIGRPI
-350 KTSCLILDE
+350 TNTYCLLLDE
-359 HMQPV
+359 QMQIV

-373 ITGDGL
+373 IGGEGL
-379 ARGYLNRPELTDQR
+379 ARGYLNRSELTDQR
-393 FIPNPFNNSKFKIPY
+393 FIPNPFEEAGGRRSLSVAEVRQK
-408 SNAKGVQNS
+408 AGGS
-417 KLYKTGDLARYLPDG
+417 KLYKTGDLVRYLPDG

-462 HPEVQEAVVIARE
+462 HPDVQEVVVIAKE

-492 TPDTNT
+492 SSDTN
-498 EQILQLHQ
+498 
-506 ILWDGVYSQD
+506 
-516 STDRDPTF
+516 
-524 NISGWNNS
+524 
-532 YTGLP
+532 
-537 IPTEEMSEWV
+537 
-547 DHTVARIL
+547 
-555 CLQPQRVLEIG
+555 IG
-566 CGLGLLLFRI
+566 
-576 APHCSHYVGTDIS
+576 
-589 AAAIHYLEEQLQKN
+589 
-603 QPDCSSIKLLATT
+603 
-616 ADDLSGIETEV
+616 
-627 FDTVVLNSVIQYFP
+627 
-641 GIDYLVSVLERAVQV
+641 
-656 VKPGGCIFIG
+656 
-666 DVRCL
+666 
-671 PLLKAFHTSVQLYQA
+671 
-686 ADTLSL
+686 
-692 VQLQQR
+692 
-698 ITDQISGDKELVID
+698 
-712 PAFFTALKQ
+712 
-721 HLPQISHVEIQLK
+721 
-734 RGVHHN
+734 
-740 ELTRFR
+740 
-746 YDVILHVATEVYPTK
+746 
-761 EPVWLNWQPSLT
+761 
-773 LAKIC
+773 
-778 QILTEQEPEALA
+778 
-790 IARIPNTRVLAD
+790 
-802 IKAIEQIW
+802 
-810 SNNNFK
+810 
-816 TVGELRSA
+816 
-824 WQQNTDSIGIDPED
+824 
-838 LWNFSQELPYKI
+838 
-850 DINWSSS
+850 
-857 EIDGSYDIILQRHS
+857 
-871 TVETEFS
+871 
-878 GRQVLL
+878 
-884 TFPQKTFHPQSWNSY
+884 
-899 ANNPTPV
+899 
-906 KVLQRTFVANLRRF
+906 NLRRF
-920 LKQKLPDHMIP
+920 LKQKLPDYMIP

-949 RKALPAPA
+949 RKALPAPI
-957 QTLNGSENFVAPRTP
+957 QTLNANEKFVAPRTP
-972 IEEGVAEIWSKVLGI
+972 IEERVAEIWSTVLGL

-1017 QVELPMRHFFEAA
+1017 QVELPMRHFFEAPTI
-1030 SIAEMA
+1030 SKIAE
-1036 QSIRK
+1036 SIRQ

-1046 KGCSV
+1046 IGCSV
-1051 LPIQSIGRDACGGR
+1051 PIQSIGRDG
-1065 SQRDLPLSFGQERLW
+1065 DLPLSFGQQRLW

-1097 FRLRGVLN
+1097 IRLRGVLN
-1105 ATILEQSLHEI
+1105 ATILEQSLNEI

-1125 TYSSVNGEPIQVIHS
+1125 TYSSLNGQPIQVIHS

-1153 LSPDEQESQVRQ
+1153 LSPDDRESQVHQ
-1165 IILEQAQ
+1165 IVLKEAQ
-1172 RPFDLVQGPLL
+1172 RPFDLAQGPLL

-1194 HIFLLNLHHIL
+1194 HILLLNLHHIL
-1205 CDDWSLSVLFKELSA
+1205 CDDWSLSVLFEELSV

-1229 PSSLPDLAIQYA
+1229 PSPLPDLAIQYA

-1258 KLAYWQQNLSGSLPV
+1258 KLAYWQQHLSGSLPI

-1281 RPLEPTYQGTR
+1281 RPLEPTYQGAR

-1297 PKSLTDALNALSRQ
+1297 PKSLTDALNVLSRQ

-1343 SNRHRSE
+1343 SDRHRSE

-1369 GSPSFR
+1369 DSPSFR

-1387 GYTYQDLPF
+1387 GYTHQDLPF

-1401 ALQIKRDLNQNPLIS
+1401 ALQIERDFNQNPLIS
-1416 VMFHL
+1416 VMFNL
-1421 QNTPMP
+1421 QNTPTP
-1427 KLSVPGLT
+1427 KLTVPGLT
-1435 MNRLG
+1435 MNRLE

-1458 AGISGNLEYST
+1458 AGISGNLEYNT
-1469 DLFKAETIALMVEH
+1469 DLFKAEMIALMVEN

-1500 NLPLLTVPGDQQAQQ
+1500 NLPLLTFSSDRQTKR
-1515 ISNGNVDLRDLPEPE
+1515 ISNGNIDIRSLPEPE

-1547 EEQMAEIWSRVL
+1547 ESQMAEIWSRVL
-1559 AIAQVGIHD
+1559 AIAEVGIHD
-1568 NFFELGGNSLLAA
+1568 NFFELGGNSLLAS
-1581 QLIFYVRETFQVDLP
+1581 QLIFYVKETFQVDLP

-1603 STVEALAQVIETV
+1603 STIEALAQVIETV
-1616 RRDGVF
+1616 RRDGVST
-1622 ALTSAIDLKS
+1622 LTSAIDLKS

-1642 QGRAVAQVNEP
+1642 QGRTVAQIDEL
-1653 RHIFLTG
+1653 RHVFLTG

-1685 RSPNEHEGLKK
+1685 RSQNEHEGLKK
-1696 LQQNLEKYSLNHP
+1696 IQQNLAKYSLHHP
-1709 NFSSHVIPILGD
+1709 KFSSHVIAIPGD
-1721 LEQPFLGLPREQ
+1721 LEQPYLGLPIEQ
-1733 FEKLALQ
+1733 FEKLGLQ
-1740 IDTIYHGAA
+1740 IDTIYHSAA
-1749 QINFAKPYSVLKASN
+1749 QVNFAKPYSVIKASN

-1770 VLRLACLGKIKPVN
+1770 VLRLACMGKIKPMH
-1784 YISTIAVFGAIN
+1784 YISTIAVFGAIS
-1796 HFTGLKVV
+1796 HFTGQKVV
-1804 AENDDIEPCKDYVAL
+1804 YEDDNIESCKDYVAL
-1819 DIGYAQTKWV
+1819 DLGYAQTKWV
-1829 AENLVWIAKSRGI
+1829 AENLVWVAKSRGI
-1842 PVSIFRT
+1842 PVSVFRT

-1860 AHTKDA
+1860 AHTKDS
-1866 FVPRIIKGC
+1866 FVPRVIKGC

-1883 LLDQKEEMI
+1883 LIDQKEELL

-1905 KKPESLGKAF
+1905 KKQESLGKAF
-1915 HIVPPPDQNMGLLEL
+1915 HIVPPPDENIGLIKL
-1930 FEFIYDYGYQL
+1930 FEFICSYGYQL
-1941 KKLPYIQWKEEL
+1941 KKLPYTQWKDEL
-1953 IANLRHS
+1953 IANFRHS

-1976 YQNSLTIM
+1976 YQDSLTIM

-1989 TVHYDCQNTL
+1989 TVDYDYQNTL
-1999 NGLADSAILCPPMDA
+1999 NGLADSAIVCPPMDI
-2014 KLMDK
+2014 KLFKK
-2019 YFSHFISS
+2019 YFSYFVSS

-2033 HSRQE
+2033 PLRQK

>member
-1 MKNPTEHSQQD
+1 MENYTESSQQD
-12 LSLSKTE
+12 LSLPKIK
-19 VDQLLVE
+19 VDQLLLE
-26 WHQNPVDYVSNI
+26 WHQNPAVYVNDI

-63 LSYQELNQRAN
+63 VSYQEINQRAN

-81 TLNAKPEVLVG
+81 TLNVKPEVLVG

-136 PILLTQQHL
+136 SILLTKQNL
-145 LSKLPEHQAHVVCL
+145 LSKLPEYQVHIVCL
-159 DSDQEAITQHSQ
+159 DSDSEAISQQNQ
-171 ENLTCLVT
+171 ENLISLVT
-179 DENLSYVIYTSGST
+179 DKNLSYVIYTSGST

-200 IEHHSAVAL
+200 IEHHSTVAL

-233 DLSVFEIFVPLCWG
+233 DLSVFEIFVPLSWG

-252 AENPLYLPSL
+252 AENALYLPTL
-262 PAAQEVT
+262 LAAQEVT

-288 TSVRTVNLAGE
+288 ASVRTVNLAGE
-299 PLQNRLVQQIYELD
+299 PLQNRLVQQIYALD

-324 TEDTTYSTFSL
+324 TEDTTYSTFAL
-335 VKKGDSS
+335 VKKGVSI

-350 KTSCLILDE
+350 NTYCLLLDE
-359 HMQPV
+359 QMQIV

-373 ITGDGL
+373 IGGEGL

-393 FIPNPFNNSKFKIPY
+393 FIPSPFISEPGGDTKQMVK
-408 SNAKGVQNS
+408 KQR
-417 KLYKTGDLARYLPDG
+417 LYKTGDLARYLPDG

-462 HPEVQEAVVIARE
+462 HPDVQEAVVIAKE
-475 FSPGDQRLVA
+475 FFPSDQRLIA
-485 YVVPKPE
+485 YVVLKPE
-492 TPDTNT
+492 LSDTN
-498 EQILQLHQ
+498 
-506 ILWDGVYSQD
+506 
-516 STDRDPTF
+516 
-524 NISGWNNS
+524 
-532 YTGLP
+532 
-537 IPTEEMSEWV
+537 
-547 DHTVARIL
+547 
-555 CLQPQRVLEIG
+555 
-566 CGLGLLLFRI
+566 
-576 APHCSHYVGTDIS
+576 VG
-589 AAAIHYLEEQLQKN
+589 
-603 QPDCSSIKLLATT
+603 
-616 ADDLSGIETEV
+616 
-627 FDTVVLNSVIQYFP
+627 
-641 GIDYLVSVLERAVQV
+641 
-656 VKPGGCIFIG
+656 
-666 DVRCL
+666 
-671 PLLKAFHTSVQLYQA
+671 
-686 ADTLSL
+686 
-692 VQLQQR
+692 
-698 ITDQISGDKELVID
+698 
-712 PAFFTALKQ
+712 
-721 HLPQISHVEIQLK
+721 
-734 RGVHHN
+734 
-740 ELTRFR
+740 
-746 YDVILHVATEVYPTK
+746 
-761 EPVWLNWQPSLT
+761 
-773 LAKIC
+773 
-778 QILTEQEPEALA
+778 
-790 IARIPNTRVLAD
+790 
-802 IKAIEQIW
+802 
-810 SNNNFK
+810 
-816 TVGELRSA
+816 
-824 WQQNTDSIGIDPED
+824 
-838 LWNFSQELPYKI
+838 
-850 DINWSSS
+850 
-857 EIDGSYDIILQRHS
+857 
-871 TVETEFS
+871 
-878 GRQVLL
+878 
-884 TFPQKTFHPQSWNSY
+884 
-899 ANNPTPV
+899 
-906 KVLQRTFVANLRRF
+906 NLRRF
-920 LKQKLPDHMIP
+920 LKQKLPDYMIP

-949 RKALPAPA
+949 RKALPAPV
-957 QTLNGSENFVAPRTP
+957 QTLNANEKFVAPRTP
-972 IEEGVAEIWSKVLGI
+972 IEERVAEIWSNVLGL

-1017 QVELPMRHFFEAA
+1017 QVELPMRHFFEAPTISEIA
-1030 SIAEMA
+1030 NSII
-1036 QSIRK
+1036 Q

-1046 KGCSV
+1046 IGCSV
-1051 LPIQSIGRDACGGR
+1051 VPIQSIGRDG
-1065 SQRDLPLSFGQERLW
+1065 DLPLSFGQERLW
-1080 FLDQLVPNHAF
+1080 FLNQLVPNHAF
-1091 YNVPEA
+1091 YNVSEA
-1097 FRLRGVLN
+1097 FCLRGVLN
-1105 ATILEQSLHEI
+1105 STILEQSLNEI
-1116 INRHEVLRT
+1116 INRHEILRT
-1125 TYSSVNGEPIQVIHS
+1125 TYSSLKGQPIQDIHS

-1153 LSPDEQESQVRQ
+1153 LSPDDRESQVRQ
-1165 IILEQAQ
+1165 LILEEAQ

-1205 CDDWSLSVLFKELSA
+1205 CDDWSLSVLFEELST

-1229 PSSLPDLAIQYA
+1229 PSPLPDLAIQYP
-1241 DFAAWQ
+1241 DFAGWQ

-1258 KLAYWQQNLSGSLPV
+1258 KLAYWQQHLRGSLPI

-1281 RPLEPTYQGTR
+1281 RPLEPRYQGAR
-1292 QSVVI
+1292 QSILI
-1297 PKSLTDALNALSRQ
+1297 PKSLTDALNVLSRQ

-1369 GSPSFR
+1369 DSPSFR
-1375 QLLGRVREVALS
+1375 QLLGRVREVALW

-1401 ALQIKRDLNQNPLIS
+1401 ALQIERDLNQNPLIS

-1421 QNTPMP
+1421 QNTPRP
-1427 KLSVPGLT
+1427 KLTVPGLT
-1435 MNRLG
+1435 MNRLE

-1458 AGISGNLEYST
+1458 AGISGNLEYNT
-1469 DLFKAETIALMVEH
+1469 DLFKAETIALMVEN

-1500 NLPLLTVPGDQQAQQ
+1500 NLPLLTFPGDRQTKQ
-1515 ISNGNVDLRDLPEPE
+1515 IYNGNIDIRSLPEPE
-1530 MDRSDLEAAFV
+1530 MDRSDLEAPFV

-1559 AIAQVGIHD
+1559 AIEEVGIRD
-1568 NFFELGGNSLLAA
+1568 NFFELGGNSLLAS
-1581 QLIFYVRETFQVDLP
+1581 QLIFFVRETFQVDL
-1596 LKSLFEK
+1596 LIKSLFEK
-1603 STVEALAQVIETV
+1603 STIEALAQVIETV
-1616 RRDGVF
+1616 RRDGVS

-1642 QGRAVAQVNEP
+1642 QGRPVAQVNEL
-1653 RHIFLTG
+1653 RHVFLTG
-1660 ATGFLGAFLL
+1660 ATGFLGAFLI

-1696 LQQNLEKYSLNHP
+1696 IQQNLEKYSLHHP
-1709 NFSSHVIPILGD
+1709 NFSSHVIAIPGD
-1721 LEQPFLGLPREQ
+1721 LEQPYLGLSSKQ

-1740 IDTIYHGAA
+1740 IDAIYHSAA
-1749 QINFAKPYSVLKASN
+1749 QVNFAKPYSVIKEPN

-1770 VLRLACLGKIKPVN
+1770 VLRLACMGKIKPMH

-1796 HFTGLKVV
+1796 HFTGQKVV
-1804 AENDDIEPCKDYVAL
+1804 YEDDNIQLCKDYVAL
-1819 DIGYAQTKWV
+1819 DLGYSQTKWV
-1829 AENLVWIAKSRGI
+1829 AENLVWVAKSRGI

-1849 GFLMGHSGTGI
+1849 GFLMGHSKTGI

-1866 FVPRIIKGC
+1866 YVPRVIKGC

-1883 LLDQKEEMI
+1883 LIDQKEELI
-1892 PVDYASRAIVHLS
+1892 PVDYATRAIVHLS
-1905 KKPESLGKAF
+1905 KKQESLGKAF
-1915 HIVPPPDQNMGLLEL
+1915 HIVPPPDQNIPLIEL
-1930 FEFIYDYGYQL
+1930 FEVICSYGYQL
-1941 KKLPYIQWKEEL
+1941 KKLPYTQWKDEL
-1953 IANLRHS
+1953 IASFRHS

-1967 LLPMMSEKV
+1967 LLSMMSEKV

-1989 TVHYDCQNTL
+1989 TVDYDYQNTL
-1999 NGLADSAILCPPMDA
+1999 NGLADSAIVCPPMDVN
-2014 KLMDK
+2014 LLDK
-2019 YFSHFISS
+2019 YLSYFVSS

-2033 HSRQE
+2033 PLRQE

>member
-1 MKNPTEHSQQD
+1 MKNSTESSQQD
-12 LSLSKTE
+12 LRLPKIE
-19 VDQLLVE
+19 VDQLLLE
-26 WHQNPVDYVSNI
+26 WQENPAVYVNDI

-63 LSYQELNQRAN
+63 VSYQELNQRAN

-81 TLNAKPEVLVG
+81 TLNVQPEVLVG

-136 PILLTQQHL
+136 SILLTQQNL
-145 LSKLPEHQAHVVCL
+145 LSKLPEHQGHIVCL
-159 DSDQEAITQHSQ
+159 DSDREVITQQNQ
-171 ENLTCLVT
+171 ENLTSIVT
-179 DENLSYVIYTSGST
+179 DKNLSYVIYTSGST

-200 IEHHSAVAL
+200 IEHHSTVAL

-233 DLSVFEIFVPLCWG
+233 DLSVFEIFVPLSWG

-252 AENPLYLPSL
+252 AENALYLPTL
-262 PAAQEVT
+262 LAAQEVT

-288 TSVRTVNLAGE
+288 ASVRIVNLAGE
-299 PLQNRLVQQIYELD
+299 PLQNRLVQQIYTLD

-324 TEDTTYSTFSL
+324 TEDTTYSTFAL
-335 VKKGDSS
+335 VKKGDSI
-342 VTIGRPIA
+342 VTIGRAIA
-350 KTSCLILDE
+350 NTYCLLLDE
-359 HMQPV
+359 QMQIV
-364 PTGVSGELY
+364 PRGVSGEVY
-373 ITGDGL
+373 IGGEGL

-393 FIPNPFNNSKFKIPY
+393 FIPNPFISELGGDTKQMVK
-408 SNAKGVQNS
+408 KQR
-417 KLYKTGDLARYLPDG
+417 LYKTGDLARYLPDG

-462 HPEVQEAVVIARE
+462 HPDVQEVVVIAKE
-475 FSPGDQRLVA
+475 FSPSEQRIIA
-485 YVVPKPE
+485 YVVLKPE
-492 TPDTNT
+492 SSDTN
-498 EQILQLHQ
+498 
-506 ILWDGVYSQD
+506 
-516 STDRDPTF
+516 
-524 NISGWNNS
+524 
-532 YTGLP
+532 
-537 IPTEEMSEWV
+537 
-547 DHTVARIL
+547 
-555 CLQPQRVLEIG
+555 
-566 CGLGLLLFRI
+566 
-576 APHCSHYVGTDIS
+576 
-589 AAAIHYLEEQLQKN
+589 
-603 QPDCSSIKLLATT
+603 
-616 ADDLSGIETEV
+616 
-627 FDTVVLNSVIQYFP
+627 
-641 GIDYLVSVLERAVQV
+641 
-656 VKPGGCIFIG
+656 IG
-666 DVRCL
+666 D
-671 PLLKAFHTSVQLYQA
+671 
-686 ADTLSL
+686 
-692 VQLQQR
+692 
-698 ITDQISGDKELVID
+698 
-712 PAFFTALKQ
+712 
-721 HLPQISHVEIQLK
+721 
-734 RGVHHN
+734 
-740 ELTRFR
+740 
-746 YDVILHVATEVYPTK
+746 
-761 EPVWLNWQPSLT
+761 
-773 LAKIC
+773 
-778 QILTEQEPEALA
+778 
-790 IARIPNTRVLAD
+790 
-802 IKAIEQIW
+802 
-810 SNNNFK
+810 
-816 TVGELRSA
+816 
-824 WQQNTDSIGIDPED
+824 
-838 LWNFSQELPYKI
+838 
-850 DINWSSS
+850 
-857 EIDGSYDIILQRHS
+857 
-871 TVETEFS
+871 
-878 GRQVLL
+878 
-884 TFPQKTFHPQSWNSY
+884 
-899 ANNPTPV
+899 
-906 KVLQRTFVANLRRF
+906 LRRF
-920 LKQKLPDHMIP
+920 LKQKLPDYMIP

-949 RKALPAPA
+949 RKALPVPV
-957 QTLNGSENFVAPRTP
+957 QTLNANEKFVAPRTP
-972 IEEGVAEIWSKVLGI
+972 IEERVAEIWSNVLGL
-987 KNIGVHDNFL
+987 KNIGVHDNFF

-1017 QVELPMRHFFEAA
+1017 QVELPMRHFFEASTISEIA
-1030 SIAEMA
+1030 DSII
-1036 QSIRK
+1036 Q

-1046 KGCSV
+1046 TGYSV
-1051 LPIQSIGRDACGGR
+1051 PIQSIGRDG
-1065 SQRDLPLSFGQERLW
+1065 DLPLSFGQERLW

-1105 ATILEQSLHEI
+1105 ATILEQSLNEI
-1116 INRHEVLRT
+1116 INRHEILRT
-1125 TYSSVNGEPIQVIHS
+1125 TYSTWNAQPIQVIHS

-1153 LSPDEQESQVRQ
+1153 LSPDDREFQVRQ
-1165 IILEQAQ
+1165 LILEEAQ
-1172 RPFDLVQGPLL
+1172 RPFDLVQGSLL

-1205 CDDWSLSVLFKELSA
+1205 CDDWSLSVLFEELSV

-1229 PSSLPDLAIQYA
+1229 PSPLPDLAIQYA
-1241 DFAAWQ
+1241 DFAVWQ

-1253 EILDN
+1253 EILNN
-1258 KLAYWQQNLSGSLPV
+1258 KLAYWQQHLSGSLPI

-1281 RPLEPTYQGTR
+1281 RPLEPTYQGAR

-1297 PKSLTDALNALSRQ
+1297 PKSLTDALNVLSRQ

-1375 QLLGRVREVALS
+1375 QLLDRVREVALW

-1401 ALQIKRDLNQNPLIS
+1401 ALQIERDLNQNPLIS
-1416 VMFHL
+1416 VMFNL
-1421 QNTPMP
+1421 QNTPRP
-1427 KLSVPGLT
+1427 KLTVPGLT
-1435 MNRLG
+1435 MNRLE

-1458 AGISGNLEYST
+1458 AGISGNLEYNT
-1469 DLFKAETIALMVEH
+1469 DLFKAETIALMVEN
-1483 FSTLLQSIVS
+1483 FSTLLQSIVF

-1500 NLPLLTVPGDQQAQQ
+1500 NLTLLTFPGDRQTKR
-1515 ISNGNVDLRDLPEPE
+1515 IYNGNIDIRSLPEPE
-1530 MDRSDLEAAFV
+1530 MDRSNLEAAFV

-1559 AIAQVGIHD
+1559 AIEEVGIHD
-1568 NFFELGGNSLLAA
+1568 NFFELGGNSLLASR
-1581 QLIFYVRETFQVDLP
+1581 LIFFVRETFQVDLP

-1603 STVEALAQVIETV
+1603 STIEALTQVIETV
-1616 RRDGVF
+1616 RRDGIS

-1632 EVVLDPAIDA
+1632 EVVLDPAIDS
-1642 QGRAVAQVNEP
+1642 QGRPVVQVDEL
-1653 RHIFLTG
+1653 RHVFLTG
-1660 ATGFLGAFLL
+1660 ATGFLGAFLI

-1675 QTQAKIYCLV
+1675 ETQAKIYCLV

-1696 LQQNLEKYSLNHP
+1696 IQQNLEKYSLHHP
-1709 NFSSHVIPILGD
+1709 NFSSHVIAIPGD
-1721 LEQPFLGLPREQ
+1721 IEQPYLGIPSKQ

-1740 IDTIYHGAA
+1740 IDAIYHSAA
-1749 QINFAKPYSVLKASN
+1749 QVNFAKPYSVIKESN

-1770 VLRLACLGKIKPVN
+1770 VLRLACMGKIKPMH
-1784 YISTIAVFGAIN
+1784 YISTIAVFGAVN
-1796 HFTGLKVV
+1796 HFTGQKIVY
-1804 AENDDIEPCKDYVAL
+1804 EDDNIESFKDYVAL

-1829 AENLVWIAKSRGI
+1829 AENLVWVAKSRGI
-1842 PVSIFRT
+1842 PVSIYRT

-1866 FVPRIIKGC
+1866 FVPRVIKGC

-1883 LLDQKEEMI
+1883 LIEQKEELI

-1905 KKPESLGKAF
+1905 KKQESLGKAF
-1915 HIVPPPDQNMGLLEL
+1915 HIVPPLDHNIGLIEL
-1930 FEFIYDYGYQL
+1930 FEFICSYGYQL
-1941 KKLPYIQWKEEL
+1941 KKLPYIQWKNEL
-1953 IANLRHS
+1953 IASFRHS

-1967 LLPMMSEKV
+1967 LLAMMSEKV

-1989 TVHYDCQNTL
+1989 TVDYDYQNTL
-1999 NGLADSAILCPPMDA
+1999 NGLADSAIVCPPMDV
-2014 KLMDK
+2014 KLLEK
-2019 YFSHFISS
+2019 YFSYFVSS

-2033 HSRQE
+2033 PLRRE